1 MTAGDD
7 IVTTATGEAGM
18 AAVASD
24 AFVEREAGGSVR
36 KAAMQLEEHIDFSTL
51 GWIKPQ
57 IDQLLS
63 EARQALEAYAEDPED
78 ARLMQS
84 CVGLLHQVLGTLRMV
99 ELYGAAELDQEM
111 EHLAQSVLD
120 GKVADR
126 DEAFGALM
134 RGLVQLPDYLD
145 LIESG
150 HKDIPIVLL
159 PLLNELRDARGA
171 EAVDQRV
178 LFHPDIDRP
187 LPPEAA
193 GARVAYPFAD
203 LRARTTQVRARFQVQ
218 LLAWTQGKQPNFAE
232 MRDCMDELRA
242 ACHAE
247 AARRLWWVA
256 GGVLEA
262 LQQGRL
268 DLHLASLRQ
277 QFGHLDRTIRHLQDQ
292 GEDVCGDED
301 ARELV
306 RGLLFSVA
314 HATPGPGRTE
324 AIAQCFALDRMVPS
338 AEELERARAA
348 MSGRNRALLD
358 TVAKAVRE
366 DLLRVKEGLDI
377 FLRREDRSPQQL
389 APQVETLHR
398 VGDTLGMLGLESP
411 ARMIGDQRKVIADV
425 IDGRCEAKP
434 EIILDVASALL
445 YVDASLDEHIEFLG
459 ATDSS
464 DDVLPS
470 SEARKIMRTLMREAG
485 ANLGRVKDHITAFIE
500 SSWSHA
506 QLAEVPKL
514 LAEVSGALRI
524 LNLERPAELVD
535 GIDRY
540 IGNELIADGRVP
552 TVDDMDTLA
561 DAMASVEY
569 YLEIGR
575 DSSASDNRILE
586 AAQRSLEK
594 LQYWPLP
601 ARREPA
607 GSVAED
613 AVVATEPAAIAPAPI
628 APIGPIGKGVPIAVD
643 IPIAAAN
650 GAEAVRADAEHG
662 APGVGPGHWVDVE
675 EEVLEPADADGAVP
689 VDTSFQDAAGID
701 EEIREV
707 FVEEVGEEIANINVN
722 LPAWKADPE
731 DLDTLKNV
739 RRSFHTLKGSGRLVG
754 AVALGEFSWKIEN
767 MLNRVLDRTIQPDQ
781 NVRDVVDAAV
791 ATLPKLHAGLQG
803 RPATLDPPL
812 DAIMQ
817 TADKLAAGEPAR
829 IADLAQG
836 YRKTVR
842 SVRRWVPAGEPEAVP
857 VAPVVAPDHVITSP
871 ETGLP
876 VVDPILL
883 DVLRTEV
890 GQHLDNLR
898 AYLAR
903 NVDHHVPVDDELMR
917 SVHTL
922 HGAVAMVGI
931 EMLANMLAPME
942 SWVRRVRSAEAPLD
956 REGCDAMRDAV
967 AMTDHVMA
975 QFDAPVPDVPD
986 TTALAERL
994 ESLRDRWPEAAPFGA
1009 PRVSI
1014 AEPEAEA
1021 GVALG
1026 DGPADDGVTAV
1037 GLGAGSTLPTEDDA
1051 DALAA
1056 REEADR
1062 LAAEK
1067 LERERVAAEQAEAER
1082 MAAEQAEQARIAAEQ
1097 AEQERLRAEQAEQE
1111 RVAAEQAEAERV
1123 AAEQAEQERLAA
1135 ERTERDR
1142 LAAEQAEQERAAAAQ
1157 AEQERLAAEAERTAA
1172 EQAEAERIAAEQAEQ
1187 ERLVAEQAERERL
1200 AAEQAEQERV
1210 AAEKAEAER
1219 IAAEQAE
1226 RERLAAEQAERD
1238 RIAAERAEAERI
1250 AAARAQAERDI
1261 AAAALPA
1268 FPEDAQPDGELD
1280 IQGLD
1285 PELVSLFTEEGGE
1298 LLDSSDSLMA
1308 TLRNAPD
1315 DVECIRGLQRNL
1327 HTLKGGARVV
1337 GIGAVGDLAHAMETL
1352 LEKIGDRKRAVEP
1365 IEVDSLERAFD
1376 RLHDM
1381 LERVVQNRAVATPV
1395 NAVERFNALAEGR
1408 PIAGLAETVATAA
1421 SPGSA
1426 PGHADIEPAA
1436 EAVPAPPPRTAPQF
1450 IETDVQA
1457 PAELIRVRSDLL
1469 DSLVN
1474 AAGEA
1479 SIYRARLEQQVGN
1492 FRFNLVELN
1501 QTVARLREQLRK
1513 LEIETETQI
1522 LSRYQ
1527 RENEAGEGATF
1538 DPLEL
1543 DRFSNLQQYSR
1554 ALAESVSDL
1563 ASIQDI
1569 LDDQARQSETLLL
1582 QQSRVNSDLQD
1593 GLMRTRMVPFE
1604 SMVPNLRRTLRGA
1617 ADELGKRAQLR
1628 VEGAQGEMD
1637 RSVMERMK
1645 APFEHMLRNALAHG
1659 IEDPAQ
1665 RVAIGKPMEGTVTI
1679 HVGRQ
1684 GTEVLVRV
1692 TDDGAGFDRDAIR
1705 RKAIERGLLQA
1716 DVPVSDAELFNFVL
1730 QTGFS
1735 TASEVSQI
1743 AGRGVGM
1750 DVVANEIRQL
1760 GGSLTIESERGRG
1773 TTFNIRLPFTLA
1785 VTQAIT
1791 VRAGDTTF
1799 AVPMTSVQAV
1809 SRIPREEM
1817 AARMAGDDRAIE
1829 YAGARYQ
1836 LYELSEL
1843 LGLGVSHAIED
1854 STGQLPLLMV
1864 RAGDLRAAIHID
1876 TVIGSREIV
1885 VKPVGPQISN
1895 VPGMF
1900 GATIMGDGSVMLI
1913 LDLAPL
1919 VRHFVAKQSVPATVV
1934 EAGGSGEAEPLQPI
1948 VAPRT
1953 DEGGPRLVMV
1963 VDDSIT
1969 MRKVTTRV
1977 LEREQ
1982 LEVVTAKDGVD
1993 ALEQLQERVPDVM
2006 LLDIEMPRMDGYELA
2021 THMKNDARF
2030 RHVPIIMITSRT
2042 GEKHRQRAFEIG
2054 VERYIGKPYSESDLL
2069 RHVNEMLEARHA

>member
-1 MTAGDD
+1 
-7 IVTTATGEAGM
+7 
-18 AAVASD
+18 
-24 AFVEREAGGSVR
+24 
-36 KAAMQLEEHIDFSTL
+36 MQLEEHIDFSTL
-51 GWIKPQ
+51 GWVKPQ

-126 DEAFGALM
+126 DEALGALM
-134 RGLVQLPDYLD
+134 RGVVQLPDYLD

-203 LRARTTQVRARFQVQ
+203 LRARTTQVRGRFQVQ
-218 LLAWTQGKQPNFAE
+218 LLAWTQGKQPNFAD

-268 DLHLASLRQ
+268 DHHLASLRQ
-277 QFGHLDRTIRHLQDQ
+277 QFGQLDRTIRHMQDQ
-292 GEDVCGDED
+292 GEEVCGDED

-377 FLRREDRSPQQL
+377 FLRRDDRSPQQL

-425 IDGRCEAKP
+425 IDGKREAKP
-434 EIILDVASALL
+434 EVILDVASALL

-459 ATDSS
+459 ATNSS

-485 ANLGRVKDHITAFIE
+485 ANLGRVKEHITAFIE
-500 SSWSHA
+500 SSWSHV
-506 QLAEVPKL
+506 QLADVPKL

-540 IGNELIADGRVP
+540 IGNELIADGKVP
-552 TVDDMDTLA
+552 TVDEMDTLA

-575 DSSASDNRILE
+575 DSSASDNRILD
-586 AAQRSLEK
+586 AAQHSLEK

-607 GSVAED
+607 EPAVIED
-613 AVVATEPAAIAPAPI
+613 AVPATETATIAPASIP
-628 APIGPIGKGVPIAVD
+628 PIGKGVPIAVD
-643 IPIAAAN
+643 IPVAAAN
-650 GAEAVRADAEHG
+650 DTEAAQAG
-662 APGVGPGHWVDVE
+662 YAMPGVGPGQWIDVE
-675 EEVLEPADADGAVP
+675 EEVLEPAEADGAAP
-689 VDTSFQDAAGID
+689 VDTAFQDAAGID

-722 LPAWKADPE
+722 LPAWKANPD

-754 AVALGEFSWKIEN
+754 AAALGEFSWKIEN

-781 NVRDVVDAAV
+781 NVQDVVDAAV

-803 RPATLDPPL
+803 QPVTLDPPL

-817 TADKLAAGEPAR
+817 TADKLVAGEPAR
-829 IADLAQG
+829 IADLIQG

-842 SVRRWVPAGEPEAVP
+842 TVRRWVPDAEAGPAA
-857 VAPVVAPDHVITSP
+857 VAPVTTTAQVITSP

-903 NVDHHVPVDDELMR
+903 NIDYRVPADDELMR

-994 ESLRDRWPEAAPFGA
+994 EALRDRWPEAAPFGA

-1014 AEPEAEA
+1014 AELELEAEA
-1021 GVALG
+1021 GLALE
-1026 DGPADDGVTAV
+1026 DEPDDGVTAI
-1037 GLGAGSTLPTEDDA
+1037 GLAAVSTLPTEDDA

-1067 LERERVAAEQAEAER
+1067 AERERIAAEHAEAER
-1082 MAAEQAEQARIAAEQ
+1082 LAEQ
-1097 AEQERLRAEQAEQE
+1097 AEQERIAPEQAESEQVAAEQAEQE
-1111 RVAAEQAEAERV
+1111 RVAAEQAEAER
-1123 AAEQAEQERLAA
+1123 A
-1135 ERTERDR
+1135 
-1142 LAAEQAEQERAAAAQ
+1142 
-1157 AEQERLAAEAERTAA
+1157 
-1172 EQAEAERIAAEQAEQ
+1172 
-1187 ERLVAEQAERERL
+1187 

-1210 AAEKAEAER
+1210 ATEQAEQDRLAAVHAEQERMAAEQAEQARLAAEAER
-1219 IAAEQAE
+1219 AAAERAEIERLAAEQAEQARLAAEQAE
-1226 RERLAAEQAERD
+1226 RERVAAEQAEQERLAAEQAERD
-1238 RIAAERAEAERI
+1238 RIAAEEAERERIAAEQVEAERI

-1268 FPEDAQPDGELD
+1268 FPEDAQPDGALD
-1280 IQGLD
+1280 IPGLD

-1308 TLRNAPD
+1308 ILRNAPD
-1315 DVECIRGLQRNL
+1315 DAECIRGLQRNL

-1337 GIGAVGDLAHAMETL
+1337 GIAAVGDLAHAMETL
-1352 LEKIGDRKRAVEP
+1352 LEKIGDRKRVVEP

-1381 LERVVQNRAVATPV
+1381 VERVVENRAVATPV

-1408 PIAGLAETVATAA
+1408 PITGMAGAVATPQ
-1421 SPGSA
+1421 SES
-1426 PGHADIEPAA
+1426 AA
-1436 EAVPAPPPRTAPQF
+1436 EHREAPVAKAVPAPPPRVAPQF
-1450 IETDVQA
+1450 VETEVQA

-1492 FRFNLVELN
+1492 FRFNLIELN

-1716 DVPVSDAELFNFVL
+1716 DMPVSDAELFNFVL

-1791 VRAGDTTF
+1791 V
-1799 AVPMTSVQAV
+1799 
-1809 SRIPREEM
+1809 
-1817 AARMAGDDRAIE
+1817 
-1829 YAGARYQ
+1829 
-1836 LYELSEL
+1836 
-1843 LGLGVSHAIED
+1843 
-1854 STGQLPLLMV
+1854 
-1864 RAGDLRAAIHID
+1864 
-1876 TVIGSREIV
+1876 
-1885 VKPVGPQISN
+1885 
-1895 VPGMF
+1895 
-1900 GATIMGDGSVMLI
+1900 
-1913 LDLAPL
+1913 
-1919 VRHFVAKQSVPATVV
+1919 
-1934 EAGGSGEAEPLQPI
+1934 
-1948 VAPRT
+1948 
-1953 DEGGPRLVMV
+1953 
-1963 VDDSIT
+1963 
-1969 MRKVTTRV
+1969 
-1977 LEREQ
+1977 
-1982 LEVVTAKDGVD
+1982 
-1993 ALEQLQERVPDVM
+1993 
-2006 LLDIEMPRMDGYELA
+2006 
-2021 THMKNDARF
+2021 
-2030 RHVPIIMITSRT
+2030 
-2042 GEKHRQRAFEIG
+2042 
-2054 VERYIGKPYSESDLL
+2054 
-2069 RHVNEMLEARHA
+2069 

>member
-1 MTAGDD
+1 MSAGDD
-7 IVTTATGEAGM
+7 IVTTATGEAGL

-232 MRDCMDELRA
+232 MRDCVDELRA

-425 IDGRCEAKP
+425 IDGKCEAKP

-459 ATDSS
+459 ATNSS

-485 ANLGRVKDHITAFIE
+485 ANLGRVKEHITAFIE

-506 QLAEVPKL
+506 QLADVPKL

-540 IGNELIADGRVP
+540 IGNELIADGKVP

-575 DSSASDNRILE
+575 DSSASDNRILD
-586 AAQRSLEK
+586 AAQHSLEK
-594 LQYWPLP
+594 LRYWPLP
-601 ARREPA
+601 ARRERAEPA
-607 GSVAED
+607 AAED
-613 AVVATEPAAIAPAPI
+613 AVAATETAIIAQAPI
-628 APIGPIGKGVPIAVD
+628 APIGKGVPIAVD
-643 IPIAAAN
+643 IPVAAAN
-650 GAEAVRADAEHG
+650 DTEAMQAGHAM
-662 APGVGPGHWVDVE
+662 PGVGPGHWVDVA
-675 EEVLEPADADGAVP
+675 EEVLEPADADGAAP

-722 LPAWKADPE
+722 LPAWKANPE

-754 AVALGEFSWKIEN
+754 AAALGEFSWKIEN

-781 NVRDVVDAAV
+781 NVQDVVDAAV

-803 RPATLDPPL
+803 RPVTLDPPL

-817 TADKLAAGEPAR
+817 TADKLAAGESAR
-829 IADLAQG
+829 IADLIQG

-842 SVRRWVPAGEPEAVP
+842 TVRRWVPASEPATVA
-857 VAPVVAPDHVITSP
+857 VAPVGTPDHVITSP

-994 ESLRDRWPEAAPFGA
+994 EALRDRWPEAAPLGA
-1009 PRVSI
+1009 PRVSMVEFELD
-1014 AEPEAEA
+1014 AEAEL
-1021 GVALG
+1021 ALG
-1026 DGPADDGVTAV
+1026 EESDDGVTAI
-1037 GLGAGSTLPTEDDA
+1037 GLAAVSTLPTEDDA

-1067 LERERVAAEQAEAER
+1067 AERERIAAEQAEAER
-1082 MAAEQAEQARIAAEQ
+1082 MAAAQAEQERIAAEQ
-1097 AEQERLRAEQAEQE
+1097 AEQERLSAEQAEQE
-1111 RVAAEQAEAERV
+1111 RTAAEQAEAERV
-1123 AAEQAEQERLAA
+1123 AAEQAEQDRVAA
-1135 ERTERDR
+1135 E
-1142 LAAEQAEQERAAAAQ
+1142 Q
-1157 AEQERLAAEAERTAA
+1157 AEQERLAAEQAEQARVAA
-1172 EQAEAERIAAEQAEQ
+1172 EQAEQARLAAEAERAAAEHAEAERIAAEKAEQ
-1187 ERLVAEQAERERL
+1187 ERLAAEQAERERL
-1200 AAEQAEQERV
+1200 AAEQAEQERL
-1210 AAEKAEAER
+1210 
-1219 IAAEQAE
+1219 AAEQAE
-1226 RERLAAEQAERD
+1226 RERLAAEQAERE
-1238 RIAAERAEAERI
+1238 RIAAEQAEAERI

-1268 FPEDAQPDGELD
+1268 FPDDAQPDGALD
-1280 IQGLD
+1280 IPGLD

-1315 DVECIRGLQRNL
+1315 DGECIRGLQRNL

-1337 GIGAVGDLAHAMETL
+1337 GIAAVGDLAHAMETL
-1352 LEKIGDRKRAVEP
+1352 LEKIGDRRRPVEP

-1381 LERVVQNRAVATPV
+1381 VERVTQNRAVATPV
-1395 NAVERFNALAEGR
+1395 NAVARFNALAEGR
-1408 PIAGLAETVATAA
+1408 PITGMAEAVATPP
-1421 SPGSA
+1421 SESA
-1426 PGHADIEPAA
+1426 PDRDEAAPAA
-1436 EAVPAPPPRTAPQF
+1436 KAVPAPPPRVAPQLV
-1450 IETDVQA
+1450 ETEVQA

-1527 RENEAGEGATF
+1527 RENEAGEGAAF

-1637 RSVMERMK
+1637 RNVMERMK

-1705 RKAIERGLLQA
+1705 AKAIERGLLQA
-1716 DVPVSDAELFNFVL
+1716 DMPVSDAELFNFVL

-1791 VRAGDTTF
+1791 VRAAETTF

-1817 AARMAGDDRAIE
+1817 VARMAGDDRTIE
-1829 YAGARYQ
+1829 YAGAPYQ

-1876 TVIGSREIV
+1876 SVIGSREIV

-1913 LDLAPL
+1913 LDPAPL
-1919 VRHFVAKQSVPATVV
+1919 VRHFVAKQSALVTLAEAE
-1934 EAGGSGEAEPLQPI
+1934 EAGDAEPLQPA

-1953 DEGGPRLVMV
+1953 DEAGPRLVMV

-2021 THMKNDARF
+2021 AHMKNDARF

-2054 VERYIGKPYSESDLL
+2054 VERYIGKPYSEADLL

>member
-7 IVTTATGEAGM
+7 IMTTVTGEAG
-18 AAVASD
+18 VAIVTPGGI
-24 AFVEREAGGSVR
+24 VEREAGGSLR
-36 KAAMQLEEHIDFSTL
+36 KPTMQLEEHIDFSTL
-51 GWIKPQ
+51 GWVKPQ
-57 IDQLLS
+57 IDELLS
-63 EARQALEAYAEDPED
+63 EARQALEAHAEDSSD
-78 ARLMQS
+78 KAAMQS
-84 CVGLLHQVLGTLRMV
+84 CVTLLHQVLGTLRMV

-126 DEAFGALM
+126 DEALGALM
-134 RGLVQLPDYLD
+134 RGVVQLPDYLD

-159 PLLNELRDARGA
+159 PLLNDLRDARGA
-171 EAVDQRV
+171 EPVDQRV

-187 LPPEAA
+187 LPAEAA

-203 LRARTTQVRARFQVQ
+203 LRQRVTQIRARFQVQ

-242 ACHAE
+242 ACHE
-247 AARRLWWVA
+247 ETARRLWWVA
-256 GGVLEA
+256 AGVLEA

-268 DLHLASLRQ
+268 DHHLGSLRQ
-277 QFGHLDRTIRHLQDQ
+277 QFGHLDRTIRHMQDQ

-306 RGLLFSVA
+306 RSLLFSVA
-314 HATPGPGRTE
+314 HAAPGPGRSE

-338 AEELERARAA
+338 PEELEHARAA

-377 FLRREDRSPQQL
+377 FLRREDRNPQQL
-389 APQVETLHR
+389 APQVDTLHR
-398 VGDTLGMLGLESP
+398 VGDTLAVLGLETP
-411 ARMIGDQRKVIADV
+411 AKIIGDQRKLVAEV
-425 IDGRCEAKP
+425 IDGKREAKP
-434 EIILDVASALL
+434 ETILDVASALL
-445 YVDASLDEHIEFLG
+445 YVDASLDEHIECLG
-459 ATDSS
+459 AADSS
-464 DDVLPS
+464 GDALPS

-485 ANLGRVKDHITAFIE
+485 ANLGRVKEHITAFIE

-540 IGNELIADGRVP
+540 IGNELIADGKVP
-552 TVDDMDTLA
+552 TVDEMDTLA

-575 DSSASDNRILE
+575 DSSASDNRILD
-586 AAQRSLEK
+586 AAQHSLENLK
-594 LQYWPLP
+594 YWPVP
-601 ARREPA
+601 ARREPVEPA
-607 GSVAED
+607 GAEEAVPVAESA
-613 AVVATEPAAIAPAPI
+613 AVVAASV
-628 APIGPIGKGVPIAVD
+628 APIGRGVPIAVD
-643 IPIAAAN
+643 IPVAAPAQPTHA
-650 GAEAVRADAEHG
+650 GYAM
-662 APGVGPGHWVDVE
+662 PGVGPGQWIDVE
-675 EEVLEPADADGAVP
+675 EEVLEPGDTDAAAA

-722 LPAWKADPE
+722 LPAWKANPD

-754 AVALGEFSWKIEN
+754 AAALGEFSWKIEN
-767 MLNRVLDRTIQPDQ
+767 MLNRVLDRTIQPDA
-781 NVRDVVDAAV
+781 NVQEVVDAAV

-803 RPATLDPPL
+803 RAVALDPPL

-817 TADKLAAGEPAR
+817 AAEKLAAGEPAR
-829 IADLAQG
+829 IADLIQG
-836 YRKTVR
+836 YRKTMR
-842 SVRRWVPAGEPEAVP
+842 KVRRWVPAAAPEAAA
-857 VAPVVAPDHVITSP
+857 VAPVAVSDHVITSP

-890 GQHLDNLR
+890 SQHLGNMR

-903 NVDHHVPVDDELMR
+903 DIDHNVPVDDELMR

-931 EMLANMLAPME
+931 ESLASMLAPME
-942 SWVRRVRSAEAPLD
+942 VWVRRVRSADAPLD
-956 REGCDAMRDAV
+956 REGCDAVRDAV
-967 AMTDHVMA
+967 AMTEHVMA
-975 QFDAPVPDVPD
+975 QFDAPLPDVPD

-994 ESLRDRWPEAAPFGA
+994 EALRDRWPEAAPFGG
-1009 PRVSI
+1009 PRAAMLDAANEAI
-1014 AEPEAEA
+1014 APEAFDEA
-1021 GVALG
+1021 FEEGVA
-1026 DGPADDGVTAV
+1026 AV
-1037 GLGAGSTLPTEDDA
+1037 GLAAASTLPTEDDA
-1051 DALAA
+1051 DDLSAREQAERLAA
-1056 REEADR
+1056 ERAERDRGVAEQAEARRVAEERAEEERLAAEEAEQERLATEQAEADR
-1062 LAAEK
+1062 LAAE
-1067 LERERVAAEQAEAER
+1067 R
-1082 MAAEQAEQARIAAEQ
+1082 
-1097 AEQERLRAEQAEQE
+1097 AEQERQ
-1111 RVAAEQAEAERV
+1111 AAEE
-1123 AAEQAEQERLAA
+1123 
-1135 ERTERDR
+1135 
-1142 LAAEQAEQERAAAAQ
+1142 
-1157 AEQERLAAEAERTAA
+1157 
-1172 EQAEAERIAAEQAEQ
+1172 
-1187 ERLVAEQAERERL
+1187 AERERL

-1210 AAEKAEAER
+1210 AAERAEQERLAAEEAERERIAAEQAEAERLAAEQAEQERLAAERTGQER

-1226 RERLAAEQAERD
+1226 RERLAAEQAEAERL
-1238 RIAAERAEAERI
+1238 AAEKAEQERLAAEQVEQERLAAEQAERERAAAEKAEAERI
-1250 AAARAQAERDI
+1250 AVARAKAERDI

-1268 FPEDAQPDGELD
+1268 FPDDPQPEGALD
-1280 IQGLD
+1280 IPGLD

-1298 LLDSSDSLMA
+1298 LLDNSDSLMA

-1315 DVECIRGLQRNL
+1315 DVESVRGLQRNL

-1337 GIGAVGDLAHAMETL
+1337 GIAAVGDLAHAMETL
-1352 LEKIGDRKRAVEP
+1352 LEKIGDRKRALEP

-1381 LERVVQNRAVATPV
+1381 VERVEQNRAVATPD
-1395 NAVERFNALAEGR
+1395 NAIERFNALAEGR
-1408 PIAGLAETVATAA
+1408 PAGSGADGAPSRSDAA
-1421 SPGSA
+1421 RVRKQAA
-1426 PGHADIEPAA
+1426 PAPA
-1436 EAVPAPPPRTAPQF
+1436 AVPAPPPREAPQF
-1450 IETDVQA
+1450 TETEVHA
-1457 PAELIRVRSDLL
+1457 PAEMIRVRSDLL

-1527 RENEAGEGATF
+1527 RENEAGEGAAF

-1569 LDDQARQSETLLL
+1569 LDDQTRQSETLLL

-1637 RSVMERMK
+1637 RSVLERMK
-1645 APFEHMLRNALAHG
+1645 APFEHMLRNALSHG

-1665 RVAIGKPMEGTVTI
+1665 RVAVGKPMEGTVTI

-1692 TDDGAGFDRDAIR
+1692 SDDGAGFDRDAIR
-1705 RKAIERGLLQA
+1705 AKAIERGLLQP
-1716 DVPVSDAELFNFVL
+1716 DVPVSDSELFNFVL

-1735 TASEVSQI
+1735 TASEISQLS
-1743 AGRGVGM
+1743 GRGVGM

-1817 AARMAGDDRAIE
+1817 TGRMASGDRTIE
-1829 YAGARYQ
+1829 YVGEPYQ
-1836 LYELSEL
+1836 LHQLSEL
-1843 LGLGVSHAIED
+1843 LGLGSSYATED

-1864 RAGDLRAAIHID
+1864 HAGDLRAAVHID
-1876 TVIGSREIV
+1876 MVIGSREIV

-1919 VRHFVAKQSVPATVV
+1919 VRHFVAKQSAAATGIEMGDHVV
-1934 EAGGSGEAEPLQPI
+1934 EAEPVQPVPAPLADEA
-1948 VAPRT
+1948 
-1953 DEGGPRLVMV
+1953 GPRLVMV

-2054 VERYIGKPYSESDLL
+2054 VERYLGKPYSEADLL
-2069 RHVNEMLEARHA
+2069 RHVNEMLEAHHA

>member
-7 IVTTATGEAGM
+7 IMTTATGEVGM
-18 AAVASD
+18 AAVAPG
-24 AFVEREAGGSVR
+24 AVVEREAGGSVR
-36 KAAMQLEEHIDFSTL
+36 KATMQLEEHIDFSTL

-78 ARLMQS
+78 AHLMQS

-99 ELYGAAELDQEM
+99 ELYGAAALDQEM
-111 EHLAQSVLD
+111 EQLAQSVLD

-187 LPPEAA
+187 LPPEGA

-218 LLAWTQGKQPNFAE
+218 LLAWTQGKQPNFAD

-268 DLHLASLRQ
+268 DHHLASLRQ
-277 QFGHLDRTIRHLQDQ
+277 QFGQLDRTIRHMQDQ
-292 GEDVCGDED
+292 GEEVCGDED

-377 FLRREDRSPQQL
+377 FLRRDDRSPQQL

-425 IDGRCEAKP
+425 IDGKREPKP
-434 EIILDVASALL
+434 EVILDVASALL

-459 ATDSS
+459 ATNSA

-485 ANLGRVKDHITAFIE
+485 ANLGRVKEHITAFIE

-506 QLAEVPKL
+506 QLADVPKL

-540 IGNELIADGRVP
+540 IGNELIADGKVP

-575 DSSASDNRILE
+575 DSSASDNRILD
-586 AAQRSLEK
+586 AAQHSLEK

-601 ARREPA
+601 ARRDPAEPA
-607 GSVAED
+607 IAEKTTAAMEPVA
-613 AVVATEPAAIAPAPI
+613 VTPAPI
-628 APIGPIGKGVPIAVD
+628 APIGKGVPNAVD
-643 IPIAAAN
+643 IPVAAAN
-650 GAEAVRADAEHG
+650 DTEAAQAG
-662 APGVGPGHWVDVE
+662 YAMPGVGPGQWVDVE
-675 EEVLEPADADGAVP
+675 EEVLEPAEADGAAP
-689 VDTSFQDAAGID
+689 VDTAFQDAAGID

-722 LPAWKADPE
+722 LPAWKANPE

-754 AVALGEFSWKIEN
+754 AAALGEFSWKTEN
-767 MLNRVLDRTIQPDQ
+767 MLNRGLDRTIQPHQ
-781 NVRDVVDAAV
+781 NVQDVVDAAV

-803 RPATLDPPL
+803 RPVTLDPPL

-829 IADLAQG
+829 IADLIQG

-842 SVRRWVPAGEPEAVP
+842 TVRRWVPASEPATVA
-857 VAPVVAPDHVITSP
+857 VAPVGTPDHVITSP

-876 VVDPILL
+876 VVDRILL

-994 ESLRDRWPEAAPFGA
+994 EALRDRWPEAAPLGA
-1009 PRVSI
+1009 PRVSMVEFELD
-1014 AEPEAEA
+1014 AEAEL
-1021 GVALG
+1021 ALG
-1026 DGPADDGVTAV
+1026 EESDDGVTAI
-1037 GLGAGSTLPTEDDA
+1037 GLAAVSTLPTEDDA

-1062 LAAEK
+1062 LAA
-1067 LERERVAAEQAEAER
+1067 A
-1082 MAAEQAEQARIAAEQ
+1082 QAEQERIAAEQ
-1097 AEQERLRAEQAEQE
+1097 AEQERLSAEQAEQE
-1111 RVAAEQAEAERV
+1111 RTAAEQAEAERV
-1123 AAEQAEQERLAA
+1123 AAEQAEQDRVAA
-1135 ERTERDR
+1135 E
-1142 LAAEQAEQERAAAAQ
+1142 Q
-1157 AEQERLAAEAERTAA
+1157 AEQERLAAEQAEQARVAA
-1172 EQAEAERIAAEQAEQ
+1172 EQAEQARLAAEAERAAAEHAEAERIAAEKAEQ
-1187 ERLVAEQAERERL
+1187 ERLAAEQAERERL
-1200 AAEQAEQERV
+1200 AAEQAEQERL
-1210 AAEKAEAER
+1210 AAEQAERER

-1226 RERLAAEQAERD
+1226 RERIAAEQAERE
-1238 RIAAERAEAERI
+1238 RIAAEQAEAERI

-1268 FPEDAQPDGELD
+1268 FPDDAQPDGALD
-1280 IQGLD
+1280 IPGLD

-1308 TLRNAPD
+1308 MLRNAPD
-1315 DVECIRGLQRNL
+1315 DGECIRGLQRNL

-1337 GIGAVGDLAHAMETL
+1337 GIAAVGDLAHAMETL
-1352 LEKIGDRKRAVEP
+1352 LEKIGDRRRPVEP

-1381 LERVVQNRAVATPV
+1381 VERVTQNRAVATPV
-1395 NAVERFNALAEGR
+1395 NAVARFNALAEGR
-1408 PIAGLAETVATAA
+1408 PITGM
-1421 SPGSA
+1421 
-1426 PGHADIEPAA
+1426 A
-1436 EAVPAPPPRTAPQF
+1436 EAVATPPSESAPDRDEAAPAAKAVPTPPPRVAPQLV
-1450 IETDVQA
+1450 ETEVQA

-1527 RENEAGEGATF
+1527 RENEAGEGAAF

-1569 LDDQARQSETLLL
+1569 LDDQTRQSETLLL

-1637 RSVMERMK
+1637 RSVLERMK
-1645 APFEHMLRNALAHG
+1645 APFEHMLRNALSHG

-1665 RVAIGKPMEGTVTI
+1665 RVALGKPMEGTVTI

-1716 DVPVSDAELFNFVL
+1716 DMSVSDAELFNFVL

-1760 GGSLTIESERGRG
+1760 GGSLTIESERGLG

-1817 AARMAGDDRAIE
+1817 AARMAGGERTIE
-1829 YAGARYQ
+1829 YAGEQYQ
-1836 LYELSEL
+1836 LHELSEL
-1843 LGLGVSHAIED
+1843 LGLGASHAIED

-1876 TVIGSREIV
+1876 SVIGSREIV

-1913 LDLAPL
+1913 LDPAPL
-1919 VRHFVAKQSVPATVV
+1919 VRHFVAKQAALVTVA
-1934 EAGGSGEAEPLQPI
+1934 EAEETRDAEPLRP
-1948 VAPRT
+1948 VVPSRT
-1953 DEGGPRLVMV
+1953 DESGPRLVMV

-2021 THMKNDARF
+2021 SSY
-2030 RHVPIIMITSRT
+2030 PS
-2042 GEKHRQRAFEIG
+2042 
-2054 VERYIGKPYSESDLL
+2054 
-2069 RHVNEMLEARHA
+2069 

>member
-1 MTAGDD
+1 MTTTSGPAG
-7 IVTTATGEAGM
+7 V
-18 AAVASD
+18 AAVAPGGD
-24 AFVEREAGGSVR
+24 VEREADDAAR
-36 KAAMQLEEHIDFSTL
+36 KSTMRIEGHIDFSTL
-51 GWIKPQ
+51 GWVKPQ
-57 IDQLLS
+57 IDELLS
-63 EARQALEAYAEDPED
+63 EARQALEAYADEPED
-78 ARLMQS
+78 TQLMQS

-111 EHLAQSVLD
+111 EYLAQAVLD
-120 GKVADR
+120 GTVADR

-159 PLLNELRDARGA
+159 PLLNDLRDARGV
-171 EAVDQRV
+171 EQVDQHV

-187 LPPEAA
+187 LPQDAE
-193 GARVAYPFAD
+193 GARAAFPFAD
-203 LRARTTQVRARFQVQ
+203 LRQRTAQIRARFQVQ
-218 LLAWTQGKQPNFAE
+218 LLAWTQGKQPDFAG
-232 MRDCMDELRA
+232 MRDCMDELRS

-268 DLHLASLRQ
+268 DHHPASLRE
-277 QFGHLDRTIRHLQDQ
+277 QFGRLDRSIRHMQDQ
-292 GEDVCGDED
+292 GEEACADED

-306 RGLLFSVA
+306 RNLLFDLTQA
-314 HATPGPGRTE
+314 APGRGRNE
-324 AIAQCFALDRMVPS
+324 AIVRCFALDHMAPS

-377 FLRREDRSPQQL
+377 FLRREDHDPQQL
-389 APQVETLHR
+389 APQVEILRR

-411 ARMIGDQRKVIADV
+411 ARMINEQREVIAAV
-425 IDGRCEAKP
+425 IDGKREAKP
-434 EIILDVASALL
+434 ETILDVASALL
-445 YVDASLDEHIEFLG
+445 YVDASLDEHIECLG
-459 ATDSS
+459 APDTSGDAL
-464 DDVLPS
+464 LPS

-485 ANLGRVKDHITAFIE
+485 ANLGKVKQHITAFIE

-506 QLAEVPKL
+506 QLVEVPKL
-514 LAEVSGALRI
+514 LAEVTGALRI
-524 LNLERPAELVD
+524 LNLERPAELVE

-540 IGNELIADGRVP
+540 VSNELIVERRVP
-552 TVDDMDTLA
+552 SVDEMDTLA

-575 DSSASDNRILE
+575 DSSASDHRILD
-586 AAQRSLEK
+586 AARHSLEV
-594 LQYWPLP
+594 LHYWPIP
-601 ARREPA
+601 ARRVAVESGAGEDGAPPA
-607 GSVAED
+607 DDTAQ
-613 AVVATEPAAIAPAPI
+613 ATAPFEAL
-628 APIGPIGKGVPIAVD
+628 GKGVPTAVD
-643 IPIAAAN
+643 IPVASPQMEAAFS
-650 GAEAVRADAEHG
+650 V
-662 APGVGPGHWVDVE
+662 PGVGPGQWLEVE
-675 EEVLEPADADGAVP
+675 EEVLEPAEGEGTA
-689 VDTSFQDAAGID
+689 VDTAFQDAAGID

-707 FVEEVGEEIANINVN
+707 FIEEVGEEIANINVN
-722 LPAWKADPE
+722 LPAWKANPD

-767 MLNRVLDRTIQPDQ
+767 MLNRVLDQTIQPDR
-781 NVRDVVDAAV
+781 NVQEVVDAAA

-803 RPATLDPPL
+803 QAITLNLPL

-829 IADLAQG
+829 IVDLTG
-836 YRKTVR
+836 SYRKSVR
-842 SVRRWVPAGEPEAVP
+842 KVRRWVPEAASVAPEP
-857 VAPVVAPDHVITSP
+857 VAASGHVIASP

-890 GQHLDNLR
+890 GQHLGGMR
-898 AYLAR
+898 GYLAR
-903 NVDHHVPVDDELMR
+903 DVDFGVPVDDELVR

-931 EMLANMLAPME
+931 ESLASMLAPVE
-942 SWVRRVRSAEAPLD
+942 VWVRRLRSAEAPLD
-956 REGCDAMRDAV
+956 REGCDAMRDAIAV
-967 AMTDHVMA
+967 TEHVME

-986 TTALAERL
+986 TTALTERL
-994 ESLRDRWPEAAPFGA
+994 EALRDRWPNAAPFGA
-1009 PRVSI
+1009 PAAMVEGSST
-1014 AEPEAEA
+1014 
-1021 GVALG
+1021 VALSQ
-1026 DGPADDGVTAV
+1026 AANEEQEEAVTAV
-1037 GLGAGSTLPTEDDA
+1037 GLTAASTLPTEDDA
-1051 DALAA
+1051 EVLAA
-1056 REEADR
+1056 REEAER
-1062 LAAEK
+1062 RAFAKAETERQAAEQARVAV
-1067 LERERVAAEQAEAER
+1067 EQVEAERVAAEQVEVERLAAEKAEQERLAAERVEAER
-1082 MAAEQAEQARIAAEQ
+1082 LAAEQVEAERFAAERAEQERLAAERVETERLAAEKAEQERLAAEQAQAERLAVEKAQQEQLAAEQAEAGRVAREKAERERQASEQAERKRIAAEQAEQARIAKA
-1097 AEQERLRAEQAEQE
+1097 R
-1111 RVAAEQAEAERV
+1111 
-1123 AAEQAEQERLAA
+1123 
-1135 ERTERDR
+1135 
-1142 LAAEQAEQERAAAAQ
+1142 
-1157 AEQERLAAEAERTAA
+1157 
-1172 EQAEAERIAAEQAEQ
+1172 
-1187 ERLVAEQAERERL
+1187 
-1200 AAEQAEQERV
+1200 
-1210 AAEKAEAER
+1210 EKAA
-1219 IAAEQAE
+1219 
-1226 RERLAAEQAERD
+1226 RE
-1238 RIAAERAEAERI
+1238 IS
-1250 AAARAQAERDI
+1250 
-1261 AAAALPA
+1261 AAALPA
-1268 FPEDAQPDGELD
+1268 FPEDPQPDGPLE
-1280 IQGLD
+1280 IPGLD
-1285 PELVSLFTEEGGE
+1285 PELVGLFIEEGAE
-1298 LLDSSDSLMA
+1298 LLDTSDSLMA
-1308 TLRNAPD
+1308 TLRAAPD
-1315 DVECIRGLQRNL
+1315 DAECVRGLQRNL

-1337 GIGAVGDLAHAMETL
+1337 GIAALGDLAHAMETL
-1352 LEKIGDRKRAVEP
+1352 LEKIGDRKREVEP
-1365 IEVDSLERAFD
+1365 VEVDSLERAFD

-1381 LERVVQNRAVATPV
+1381 LERVERGRAIAIPV
-1395 NAVERFNALAEGR
+1395 NAIERFNALAEGR
-1408 PIAGLAETVATAA
+1408 RVDAKTKAMGKAA
-1421 SPGSA
+1421 PERA
-1426 PGHADIEPAA
+1426 EPA
-1436 EAVPAPPPRTAPQF
+1436 PAPRPAPQMVE
-1450 IETDVQA
+1450 IEVRA
-1457 PAELIRVRSDLL
+1457 PAEMIRVRSDLL

-1492 FRFNLVELN
+1492 FRFNLVEFN

-1527 RENEAGEGATF
+1527 RENEAGAGAAF

-1617 ADELGKRAQLR
+1617 ADELGKRVQLR
-1628 VEGAQGEMD
+1628 VEGAQDEMD
-1637 RSVMERMK
+1637 RNVLERMK
-1645 APFEHMLRNALAHG
+1645 APFEHMLRNALTHG
-1659 IEDPAQ
+1659 IEDPAE
-1665 RVAIGKPMEGTVTI
+1665 RVARGKPMEGTVTI

-1692 TDDGAGFDRDAIR
+1692 SDDGAGFDRDAIR
-1705 RKAIERGLLQA
+1705 AKAIERGLLQP
-1716 DVPVSDAELFNFVL
+1716 DVPVSDSELFNFVL

-1735 TASEVSQI
+1735 TASEISQL

-1760 GGSLTIESERGRG
+1760 GGSLTIESERGLG
-1773 TTFNIRLPFTLA
+1773 TMFIIRLPFTLA

-1809 SRIPREEM
+1809 SRIPGEEM
-1817 AARMAGDDRAIE
+1817 VSRMASGDRAIE
-1829 YAGARYQ
+1829 YGGETYQ
-1836 LYELSEL
+1836 LHELSEL
-1843 LGLGVSHAIED
+1843 LGLGPSHAPED

-1864 RAGDLRAAIHID
+1864 RAGDLRAAVHID

-1919 VRHFVAKQSVPATVV
+1919 VRHFVARQAAAAMVEPVAEQPSLPA
-1934 EAGGSGEAEPLQPI
+1934 Q
-1948 VAPRT
+1948 APRS
-1953 DEGGPRLVMV
+1953 DETGPRLVMV

-1977 LEREQ
+1977 LEHEQ
-1982 LEVVTAKDGVD
+1982 LEVVTAKDGMD
-1993 ALEQLQERVPDVM
+1993 ALEKLQERVPDVM

-2021 THMKNDARF
+2021 THMKNDVRF

-2042 GEKHRQRAFEIG
+2042 GDKHRQRALEIG
-2054 VERYIGKPYSESDLL
+2054 VERYLGKPYGEADLL
-2069 RHVNEMLEARHA
+2069 RNVNEMLEMRRA

>member
-7 IVTTATGEAGM
+7 IMTTATGEAG
-18 AAVASD
+18 VAIVVPD
-24 AFVEREAGGSVR
+24 GIVAREAGGSVR
-36 KAAMQLEEHIDFSTL
+36 KATMHLEEHIDFSTL
-51 GWIKPQ
+51 GWVKPQ
-57 IDQLLS
+57 IDELLS

-78 ARLMQS
+78 AHLMQS

-120 GKVADR
+120 GKVSDR
-126 DEAFGALM
+126 DEALGALM
-134 RGLVQLPDYLD
+134 RGVVQLPDYLD

-150 HKDIPIVLL
+150 HKDIPVVLL
-159 PLLNELRDARGA
+159 PLLNEMREARGA
-171 EAVDQRV
+171 ESVDQRV

-187 LPPEAA
+187 LPPDAA
-193 GARVAYPFAD
+193 GARVAFPFAD
-203 LRARTTQVRARFQVQ
+203 LRQRTTRIRSRFQVQ
-218 LLAWTQGKQPNFAE
+218 LLAWTQGEQPNFAE
-232 MRDCMDELRA
+232 MRDCVDELRA

-247 AARRLWWVA
+247 SARRLWWVA

-268 DLHLASLRQ
+268 DHHLASLRQ
-277 QFGHLDRTIRHLQDQ
+277 QFGQLDRTIRHMQDQ
-292 GEDVCGDED
+292 GEEVCGDED

-324 AIAQCFALDRMVPS
+324 AIAQGFALDRMVPS
-338 AEELERARAA
+338 ADELERARAA

-377 FLRREDRSPQQL
+377 FLRREDHNPQQL
-389 APQVETLHR
+389 APQVDTLHR
-398 VGDTLGMLGLESP
+398 IGDTLAVLGLETP
-411 ARMIGDQRKVIADV
+411 ARMIGDQRKLVAEV
-425 IDGRCEAKP
+425 IDGKREAKP
-434 EIILDVASALL
+434 ETILDVASALL
-445 YVDASLDEHIEFLG
+445 YVDASLDEHIECLG
-459 ATDSS
+459 AADSS
-464 DDVLPS
+464 GDALPS

-485 ANLGRVKDHITAFIE
+485 TNLGRVKEHITAFIE

-506 QLAEVPKL
+506 QLADVPKL

-540 IGNELIADGRVP
+540 VGNELIADRKVP
-552 TVDDMDTLA
+552 TVDEMDTLA

-575 DSSASDNRILE
+575 DSSASDHRILD
-586 AAQRSLEK
+586 AAQHSLET
-594 LQYWPLP
+594 LHYWPIP
-601 ARREPA
+601 ERRA
-607 GSVAED
+607 
-613 AVVATEPAAIAPAPI
+613 ATEPLPDETAHAAERVAAPVEPMAR
-628 APIGPIGKGVPIAVD
+628 GVPIAVD
-643 IPIAAAN
+643 IPVAAAN
-650 GAEAVRADAEHG
+650 EAEG
-662 APGVGPGHWVDVE
+662 MPGVGPGKWIEVE
-675 EEVLEPADADGAVP
+675 EEALEPADGTAAAP
-689 VDTSFQDAAGID
+689 VDTAFQDAAGID

-722 LPAWKADPE
+722 LPAWKANPD

-754 AVALGEFSWKIEN
+754 AAALGEFSWKIEN

-781 NVRDVVDAAV
+781 NVQDVVDAAV

-803 RPATLDPPL
+803 RPVTLDPPL

-817 TADKLAAGEPAR
+817 TADKLVAGEPTR
-829 IADLAQG
+829 IADLVQG

-842 SVRRWVPAGEPEAVP
+842 SVRRWVPDAEAGPVA
-857 VAPVVAPDHVITSP
+857 VAPVTTTAQVITSP

-903 NVDHHVPVDDELMR
+903 NVDYRVPADDELMR

-931 EMLANMLAPME
+931 EMLANMLGPME

-994 ESLRDRWPEAAPFGA
+994 EALRDRWPEAAPFGA
-1009 PRVSI
+1009 PRVSL
-1014 AEPEAEA
+1014 AEHELAAEA
-1021 GVALG
+1021 GLSLE
-1026 DGPADDGVTAV
+1026 DESDNGVTAI
-1037 GLGAGSTLPTEDDA
+1037 GLGAASTLPTEDDA

-1067 LERERVAAEQAEAER
+1067 AERERIAAEQAEAER
-1082 MAAEQAEQARIAAEQ
+1082 VATDQAEQERIAAEQAEAESERIAAEQ
-1097 AEQERLRAEQAEQE
+1097 AEQERIAAEEEQE
-1111 RVAAEQAEAERV
+1111 RL

-1135 ERTERDR
+1135 E
-1142 LAAEQAEQERAAAAQ
+1142 AERA
-1157 AEQERLAAEAERTAA
+1157 AA
-1172 EQAEAERIAAEQAEQ
+1172 EQAEAERIAAERAEQ
-1187 ERLVAEQAERERL
+1187 ERLAAEQAERERL
-1200 AAEQAEQERV
+1200 AAEQAEQERL
-1210 AAEKAEAER
+1210 AAEQAEQER

-1226 RERLAAEQAERD
+1226 RERIAAEQAERE
-1238 RIAAERAEAERI
+1238 RIAAEQAEAERI

-1261 AAAALPA
+1261 AAMALPA
-1268 FPEDAQPDGELD
+1268 FPEDTQPDGALD
-1280 IQGLD
+1280 IPGLD
-1285 PELVSLFTEEGGE
+1285 PELVSLFTEEAGE
-1298 LLDSSDSLMA
+1298 LLDSSDGLMA
-1308 TLRNAPD
+1308 TLRNVPD

-1337 GIGAVGDLAHAMETL
+1337 GIAAVGDLAHAMETL

-1381 LERVVQNRAVATPV
+1381 LERVMENRAVATPV

-1408 PIAGLAETVATAA
+1408 PIAGVAGAFETTSEPNPARDEVAPVAK
-1421 SPGSA
+1421 
-1426 PGHADIEPAA
+1426 
-1436 EAVPAPPPRTAPQF
+1436 AVPAPPPRAAPQF
-1450 IETDVQA
+1450 VETEVQA

-1513 LEIETETQI
+1513 LEIETETQL

-1527 RENEAGEGATF
+1527 RENEAGEGAAF

-1543 DRFSNLQQYSR
+1543 DRFSNLQQHSR

-1716 DVPVSDAELFNFVL
+1716 DMSVSDAELFNFVL

-1817 AARMAGDDRAIE
+1817 AARMASGDRSIE
-1829 YAGARYQ
+1829 YAGEPYQ
-1836 LYELSEL
+1836 LHELSEL
-1843 LGLGVSHAIED
+1843 LGLGASHAVED

-1876 TVIGSREIV
+1876 SVIGSREIV

-1919 VRHFVAKQSVPATVV
+1919 VRHSVAKQSALVTVA
-1934 EAGGSGEAEPLQPI
+1934 EAEEPGDAEPLRP
-1948 VAPRT
+1948 VVPSRT
-1953 DEGGPRLVMV
+1953 DESGPRLVMV

>member
-7 IVTTATGEAGM
+7 IMTTGTGEAGM
-18 AAVASD
+18 AAVVPA
-24 AFVEREAGGSVR
+24 AVVEREAVGSVR

-145 LIESG
+145 LIETG

-171 EAVDQRV
+171 EPVDQRV

-187 LPPEAA
+187 LPPDAA

-218 LLAWTQGKQPNFAE
+218 LLAWTQGKQPNFAD
-232 MRDCMDELRA
+232 MRDCMDELRVV
-242 ACHAE
+242 CHAE

-256 GGVLEA
+256 SGVLEA

-268 DLHLASLRQ
+268 DHHLASLRQ
-277 QFGHLDRTIRHLQDQ
+277 QFGQLDRTVRHMQDQ
-292 GEDVCGDED
+292 GEEVCGDED

-425 IDGRCEAKP
+425 IDGKCEAKP

-459 ATDSS
+459 ATNSS

-485 ANLGRVKDHITAFIE
+485 ANLGRVKEHITAFIE

-506 QLAEVPKL
+506 QLADVPKL

-540 IGNELIADGRVP
+540 IGNELIADGKVP

-575 DSSASDNRILE
+575 DSSASDNRILD
-586 AAQRSLEK
+586 AAQHSLEK

-607 GSVAED
+607 EPAIAEKTT
-613 AVVATEPAAIAPAPI
+613 AAMEPAAVTPAPI
-628 APIGPIGKGVPIAVD
+628 APIGKGVPNAVD
-643 IPIAAAN
+643 IPVAAAN
-650 GAEAVRADAEHG
+650 DTEAAQAG
-662 APGVGPGHWVDVE
+662 YAMPGVGPGQWVDVE
-675 EEVLEPADADGAVP
+675 EEVLEPAEADGAAP
-689 VDTSFQDAAGID
+689 VDTAFQDAAGID

-722 LPAWKADPE
+722 LPAWKANPD

-754 AVALGEFSWKIEN
+754 AAALGEFSWKIEN

-781 NVRDVVDAAV
+781 NVQDVVDAAV

-803 RPATLDPPL
+803 RPVTLDPPL

-817 TADKLAAGEPAR
+817 TADKLVAGEPTR
-829 IADLAQG
+829 IADLVQG

-842 SVRRWVPAGEPEAVP
+842 SVRRWVPDAEAGPVA
-857 VAPVVAPDHVITSP
+857 VAPVTTTAQVITSP

-903 NVDHHVPVDDELMR
+903 NVDYRVPADDELMR

-931 EMLANMLAPME
+931 EMLANMLGPME

-994 ESLRDRWPEAAPFGA
+994 EALRDRWPEAAPFGA
-1009 PRVSI
+1009 PRVSF
-1014 AEPEAEA
+1014 AEHELAAEA
-1021 GVALG
+1021 GLSLE
-1026 DGPADDGVTAV
+1026 DESDNGVTAI
-1037 GLGAGSTLPTEDDA
+1037 GLGAASTLPTEDDA

-1067 LERERVAAEQAEAER
+1067 AEWER
-1082 MAAEQAEQARIAAEQ
+1082 I
-1097 AEQERLRAEQAEQE
+1097 
-1111 RVAAEQAEAERV
+1111 AAEQAEAERV
-1123 AAEQAEQERLAA
+1123 ATDQAEQERI
-1135 ERTERDR
+1135 
-1142 LAAEQAEQERAAAAQ
+1142 AAEQAE
-1157 AEQERLAAEAERTAA
+1157 
-1172 EQAEAERIAAEQAEQ
+1172 AEAERIAAEQAEQ
-1187 ERLVAEQAERERL
+1187 ERIAAEEEQERLAAEQAEQERLAAEAERAAAEQAEAERIAAERAEQERLAAEQAERERL
-1200 AAEQAEQERV
+1200 AAEQAEQERL
-1210 AAEKAEAER
+1210 AAEQAEQER

-1226 RERLAAEQAERD
+1226 RERIAAEQAERE
-1238 RIAAERAEAERI
+1238 RIAAEQAEAERI

-1261 AAAALPA
+1261 AAMALPA
-1268 FPEDAQPDGELD
+1268 FPEDTQPDGALD
-1280 IQGLD
+1280 IPGLD
-1285 PELVSLFTEEGGE
+1285 PELVSLFTEEAGE
-1298 LLDSSDSLMA
+1298 LLDSSDGLMA

-1337 GIGAVGDLAHAMETL
+1337 GIAAVGDLAHAMETL

-1381 LERVVQNRAVATPV
+1381 LERVMENRAVATPV

-1408 PIAGLAETVATAA
+1408 PIAGVAGAFETTSEPNPARDEVAPVAK
-1421 SPGSA
+1421 
-1426 PGHADIEPAA
+1426 
-1436 EAVPAPPPRTAPQF
+1436 AVPAPPPRAAPQF
-1450 IETDVQA
+1450 VETEVQA

-1527 RENEAGEGATF
+1527 RENEAGEGAAF

-1716 DVPVSDAELFNFVL
+1716 DMSVSDAELFNFVL

-1817 AARMAGDDRAIE
+1817 AARMASGDRSIE
-1829 YAGARYQ
+1829 YAGEPYQ
-1836 LYELSEL
+1836 LHELSEL
-1843 LGLGVSHAIED
+1843 LGLGASHAVED

-1876 TVIGSREIV
+1876 SVIGSREIV

-1919 VRHFVAKQSVPATVV
+1919 VRHSVAKQSALVTVA
-1934 EAGGSGEAEPLQPI
+1934 EAEEPGDAEPLRP
-1948 VAPRT
+1948 VVPSRT
-1953 DEGGPRLVMV
+1953 DESGPRLVMV

>member
-7 IVTTATGEAGM
+7 IMTTATGEAGM
-18 AAVASD
+18 AAVVPA
-24 AFVEREAGGSVR
+24 AVVEREAVGGVR

-145 LIESG
+145 LIETG

-171 EAVDQRV
+171 EPVDQRV

-187 LPPEAA
+187 LPPDAA

-218 LLAWTQGKQPNFAE
+218 LLAWTQGKQPNFAD
-232 MRDCMDELRA
+232 MRDCLDELRVV
-242 ACHAE
+242 CHAE

-256 GGVLEA
+256 SGVLEA

-268 DLHLASLRQ
+268 DHHLASLRQ
-277 QFGHLDRTIRHLQDQ
+277 QFGQLDRTVRHMQDQ
-292 GEDVCGDED
+292 GEEVCGDED

-324 AIAQCFALDRMVPS
+324 VIAQCFALDRMVPS

-425 IDGRCEAKP
+425 IDGKCEAKP

-459 ATDSS
+459 ATNSS

-485 ANLGRVKDHITAFIE
+485 ANLGRVKEHITAFIE

-506 QLAEVPKL
+506 QLADVPKL

-540 IGNELIADGRVP
+540 IGNELIADGKVP

-575 DSSASDNRILE
+575 DSSASDNRILD
-586 AAQRSLEK
+586 AAQHSLEK

-607 GSVAED
+607 
-613 AVVATEPAAIAPAPI
+613 EPATAEKTTAAMEPVAVTPAPI
-628 APIGPIGKGVPIAVD
+628 APIGKGVPNAVD
-643 IPIAAAN
+643 IPVAAAN
-650 GAEAVRADAEHG
+650 DTEAAQAG
-662 APGVGPGHWVDVE
+662 YAMPGVGPGQWVDVE
-675 EEVLEPADADGAVP
+675 EEVLEPAEADGAAP
-689 VDTSFQDAAGID
+689 VDTAFQDAAGID

-722 LPAWKADPE
+722 LPAWKANPD

-754 AVALGEFSWKIEN
+754 AAALGEFSWKIEN

-781 NVRDVVDAAV
+781 NVQDVVDAAV

-803 RPATLDPPL
+803 RPVTLDPPL

-817 TADKLAAGEPAR
+817 TADKLVAGEPTR
-829 IADLAQG
+829 IADLVQG

-842 SVRRWVPAGEPEAVP
+842 SVRRWVPDAEAGPVA
-857 VAPVVAPDHVITSP
+857 VAPVTTTAQVITSP

-903 NVDHHVPVDDELMR
+903 NVDYRVPADDELMR

-931 EMLANMLAPME
+931 EMLANMLGPME

-994 ESLRDRWPEAAPFGA
+994 EALRDRWPEAAPFGA
-1009 PRVSI
+1009 PRVSF
-1014 AEPEAEA
+1014 AEHELAAEA
-1021 GVALG
+1021 GLSLENES
-1026 DGPADDGVTAV
+1026 DNGVTAI
-1037 GLGAGSTLPTEDDA
+1037 GLGAASTLPTEDDA

-1067 LERERVAAEQAEAER
+1067 AEWER
-1082 MAAEQAEQARIAAEQ
+1082 I
-1097 AEQERLRAEQAEQE
+1097 
-1111 RVAAEQAEAERV
+1111 AAEQAEAERV
-1123 AAEQAEQERLAA
+1123 ATDQAEQERI
-1135 ERTERDR
+1135 
-1142 LAAEQAEQERAAAAQ
+1142 AAEQAE
-1157 AEQERLAAEAERTAA
+1157 
-1172 EQAEAERIAAEQAEQ
+1172 AEAERIAAEQAEQ
-1187 ERLVAEQAERERL
+1187 ERIAAEEEQERLAAEQAEQERLAAETERAAAEQAEAERIAAERAEQERLAAEQAERERL
-1200 AAEQAEQERV
+1200 AAEQAEQERL
-1210 AAEKAEAER
+1210 AAEQAEQER

-1226 RERLAAEQAERD
+1226 RERIAAEQAERE
-1238 RIAAERAEAERI
+1238 RIAAEQAEAERI

-1261 AAAALPA
+1261 AAMALPA
-1268 FPEDAQPDGELD
+1268 FPEDTQPDGALD
-1280 IQGLD
+1280 IPGLD
-1285 PELVSLFTEEGGE
+1285 PELVSLFTEEAGE
-1298 LLDSSDSLMA
+1298 LLDSSDGLMA
-1308 TLRNAPD
+1308 TLRNVPD

-1337 GIGAVGDLAHAMETL
+1337 GIAAVGDLAHAMETL

-1381 LERVVQNRAVATPV
+1381 LERVMENRAVATPV

-1408 PIAGLAETVATAA
+1408 PIAGVAGAFETTSEPNPARDEVAPVAK
-1421 SPGSA
+1421 
-1426 PGHADIEPAA
+1426 
-1436 EAVPAPPPRTAPQF
+1436 AVPAPPPRAAPQF
-1450 IETDVQA
+1450 VETEVQA

-1527 RENEAGEGATF
+1527 RDNEAGEGAAF

-1716 DVPVSDAELFNFVL
+1716 DMSVSDAELFNFVL

-1817 AARMAGDDRAIE
+1817 AARMASGDRSIE
-1829 YAGARYQ
+1829 YAGEPYQ
-1836 LYELSEL
+1836 LHELSEL
-1843 LGLGVSHAIED
+1843 LGLGASHAVED

-1876 TVIGSREIV
+1876 SVIGSREIV

-1919 VRHFVAKQSVPATVV
+1919 VRHSVAKQAALVTVA
-1934 EAGGSGEAEPLQPI
+1934 EAEEPGDAEPLRP
-1948 VAPRT
+1948 VVPSRT
-1953 DEGGPRLVMV
+1953 DESGPRLVMV

>member
-7 IVTTATGEAGM
+7 IMTTATGEVGM
-18 AAVASD
+18 AAVAPG
-24 AFVEREAGGSVR
+24 AVVEREAGGSVR
-36 KAAMQLEEHIDFSTL
+36 KATMQLEEHIDFSTL

-78 ARLMQS
+78 AHLMQS

-99 ELYGAAELDQEM
+99 ELYGAAALDQEM
-111 EHLAQSVLD
+111 EQLAQSVLD

-187 LPPEAA
+187 LPPEGA

-218 LLAWTQGKQPNFAE
+218 LLAWTQGKQPNFAD

-268 DLHLASLRQ
+268 DHHLASLRQ
-277 QFGHLDRTIRHLQDQ
+277 QFGQLDRTIRHMQDQ
-292 GEDVCGDED
+292 GEEVCGDED

-377 FLRREDRSPQQL
+377 FLRRDDRSPQQL

-425 IDGRCEAKP
+425 IDGKCEAKP

-459 ATDSS
+459 ATNSA

-485 ANLGRVKDHITAFIE
+485 ANLGRVKEHITAFIE

-506 QLAEVPKL
+506 QLADVPKL

-540 IGNELIADGRVP
+540 IGNELIADGKVP

-575 DSSASDNRILE
+575 DSSASDNRILD
-586 AAQRSLEK
+586 AAQHSLEK

-601 ARREPA
+601 ARRDPAEPA
-607 GSVAED
+607 IAEKTTAAMEPVA
-613 AVVATEPAAIAPAPI
+613 VTPAPI
-628 APIGPIGKGVPIAVD
+628 APIGKGVPNAVD
-643 IPIAAAN
+643 IPVAAAN
-650 GAEAVRADAEHG
+650 DTEAAQAG
-662 APGVGPGHWVDVE
+662 YAMPGVGPGQWVDVE
-675 EEVLEPADADGAVP
+675 EEVLEPAEADGAAP
-689 VDTSFQDAAGID
+689 VDTAFQDAAGID

-722 LPAWKADPE
+722 LPAWKANPD

-754 AVALGEFSWKIEN
+754 AAALGEFSWKIEN

-781 NVRDVVDAAV
+781 NVQEVVDTAV
-791 ATLPKLHAGLQG
+791 ATLPNLHAGLQG
-803 RPATLDPPL
+803 GPITLEPPL

-817 TADKLAAGEPAR
+817 AADKLVAGEPAR
-829 IADLAQG
+829 IADLVQG

-842 SVRRWVPAGEPEAVP
+842 SVRRWVPDAEAGPVA
-857 VAPVVAPDHVITSP
+857 VAPVTTTAQVITSP

-903 NVDHHVPVDDELMR
+903 NVDYHVPADDELMR

-931 EMLANMLAPME
+931 EMLANMLGPME

-994 ESLRDRWPEAAPFGA
+994 EALRDRWPEAAPFGA

-1014 AEPEAEA
+1014 AELELEAEA
-1021 GVALG
+1021 GLALE
-1026 DGPADDGVTAV
+1026 DEPDDGVTAI
-1037 GLGAGSTLPTEDDA
+1037 GLAAVSTLPTEDDA

-1067 LERERVAAEQAEAER
+1067 AERERIAAEHAEAER
-1082 MAAEQAEQARIAAEQ
+1082 
-1097 AEQERLRAEQAEQE
+1097 LAEQAEQE

-1123 AAEQAEQERLAA
+1123 AAEQAEQERV
-1135 ERTERDR
+1135 
-1142 LAAEQAEQERAAAAQ
+1142 
-1157 AEQERLAAEAERTAA
+1157 AA
-1172 EQAEAERIAAEQAEQ
+1172 EQAEAERAAVEQAEQ
-1187 ERLVAEQAERERL
+1187 ERVATEQAERERL

-1210 AAEKAEAER
+1210 AAEQAEQARLAAEAER
-1219 IAAEQAE
+1219 AAAEQAEIERLAAEQAEQARLAAEQAE
-1226 RERLAAEQAERD
+1226 RERVAAEQAEQERLAAEQAERD
-1238 RIAAERAEAERI
+1238 RIAAEEAERERIAAEQAEAERI

-1268 FPEDAQPDGELD
+1268 FPEDAQPDGVLD
-1280 IQGLD
+1280 IPGLD

-1308 TLRNAPD
+1308 MLRNAPD
-1315 DVECIRGLQRNL
+1315 DGECIRGLQRNL

-1337 GIGAVGDLAHAMETL
+1337 GIAAVGDLAHAMETL
-1352 LEKIGDRKRAVEP
+1352 LEKIGDRRRPVEP

-1381 LERVVQNRAVATPV
+1381 VERVTQNRAVATPV
-1395 NAVERFNALAEGR
+1395 NAVARFNALAEGR
-1408 PIAGLAETVATAA
+1408 PITGM
-1421 SPGSA
+1421 
-1426 PGHADIEPAA
+1426 A
-1436 EAVPAPPPRTAPQF
+1436 EAVATPPSESAPDRDEAAPAAKAVPTPPPRVAPQLV
-1450 IETDVQA
+1450 ETEVQA

-1527 RENEAGEGATF
+1527 RENEAGEGAAF

-1569 LDDQARQSETLLL
+1569 LDDQTRQSETLLL

-1637 RSVMERMK
+1637 RSVLERMK
-1645 APFEHMLRNALAHG
+1645 APFEHMLRNALSHG

-1665 RVAIGKPMEGTVTI
+1665 RVALGKPMEGTVTI

-1716 DVPVSDAELFNFVL
+1716 DMPVSDAELFNFVL

-1817 AARMAGDDRAIE
+1817 AARMAGDDRTIE
-1829 YAGARYQ
+1829 YAGAPYQ

-1876 TVIGSREIV
+1876 SVIGSREIV
-1885 VKPVGPQISN
+1885 VKPVDRKSTRLNSSHPSISYA
-1895 VPGMF
+1895 VF
-1900 GATIMGDGSVMLI
+1900 CL
-1913 LDLAPL
+1913 
-1919 VRHFVAKQSVPATVV
+1919 K
-1934 EAGGSGEAEPLQPI
+1934 
-1948 VAPRT
+1948 
-1953 DEGGPRLVMV
+1953 
-1963 VDDSIT
+1963 
-1969 MRKVTTRV
+1969 
-1977 LEREQ
+1977 
-1982 LEVVTAKDGVD
+1982 
-1993 ALEQLQERVPDVM
+1993 
-2006 LLDIEMPRMDGYELA
+2006 
-2021 THMKNDARF
+2021 
-2030 RHVPIIMITSRT
+2030 
-2042 GEKHRQRAFEIG
+2042 
-2054 VERYIGKPYSESDLL
+2054 
-2069 RHVNEMLEARHA
+2069 

>member
-1 MTAGDD
+1 
-7 IVTTATGEAGM
+7 
-18 AAVASD
+18 
-24 AFVEREAGGSVR
+24 
-36 KAAMQLEEHIDFSTL
+36 
-51 GWIKPQ
+51 
-57 IDQLLS
+57 
-63 EARQALEAYAEDPED
+63 
-78 ARLMQS
+78 
-84 CVGLLHQVLGTLRMV
+84 
-99 ELYGAAELDQEM
+99 
-111 EHLAQSVLD
+111 
-120 GKVADR
+120 
-126 DEAFGALM
+126 
-134 RGLVQLPDYLD
+134 
-145 LIESG
+145 
-150 HKDIPIVLL
+150 
-159 PLLNELRDARGA
+159 
-171 EAVDQRV
+171 
-178 LFHPDIDRP
+178 
-187 LPPEAA
+187 
-193 GARVAYPFAD
+193 
-203 LRARTTQVRARFQVQ
+203 
-218 LLAWTQGKQPNFAE
+218 
-232 MRDCMDELRA
+232 
-242 ACHAE
+242 
-247 AARRLWWVA
+247 
-256 GGVLEA
+256 
-262 LQQGRL
+262 
-268 DLHLASLRQ
+268 
-277 QFGHLDRTIRHLQDQ
+277 
-292 GEDVCGDED
+292 
-301 ARELV
+301 
-306 RGLLFSVA
+306 
-314 HATPGPGRTE
+314 
-324 AIAQCFALDRMVPS
+324 
-338 AEELERARAA
+338 
-348 MSGRNRALLD
+348 
-358 TVAKAVRE
+358 
-366 DLLRVKEGLDI
+366 
-377 FLRREDRSPQQL
+377 
-389 APQVETLHR
+389 
-398 VGDTLGMLGLESP
+398 
-411 ARMIGDQRKVIADV
+411 
-425 IDGRCEAKP
+425 
-434 EIILDVASALL
+434 
-445 YVDASLDEHIEFLG
+445 
-459 ATDSS
+459 
-464 DDVLPS
+464 
-470 SEARKIMRTLMREAG
+470 
-485 ANLGRVKDHITAFIE
+485 
-500 SSWSHA
+500 
-506 QLAEVPKL
+506 
-514 LAEVSGALRI
+514 
-524 LNLERPAELVD
+524 
-535 GIDRY
+535 
-540 IGNELIADGRVP
+540 
-552 TVDDMDTLA
+552 
-561 DAMASVEY
+561 
-569 YLEIGR
+569 
-575 DSSASDNRILE
+575 
-586 AAQRSLEK
+586 
-594 LQYWPLP
+594 
-601 ARREPA
+601 
-607 GSVAED
+607 
-613 AVVATEPAAIAPAPI
+613 
-628 APIGPIGKGVPIAVD
+628 
-643 IPIAAAN
+643 
-650 GAEAVRADAEHG
+650 
-662 APGVGPGHWVDVE
+662 
-675 EEVLEPADADGAVP
+675 
-689 VDTSFQDAAGID
+689 
-701 EEIREV
+701 
-707 FVEEVGEEIANINVN
+707 
-722 LPAWKADPE
+722 
-731 DLDTLKNV
+731 
-739 RRSFHTLKGSGRLVG
+739 
-754 AVALGEFSWKIEN
+754 
-767 MLNRVLDRTIQPDQ
+767 
-781 NVRDVVDAAV
+781 
-791 ATLPKLHAGLQG
+791 
-803 RPATLDPPL
+803 
-812 DAIMQ
+812 
-817 TADKLAAGEPAR
+817 
-829 IADLAQG
+829 
-836 YRKTVR
+836 
-842 SVRRWVPAGEPEAVP
+842 
-857 VAPVVAPDHVITSP
+857 
-871 ETGLP
+871 
-876 VVDPILL
+876 
-883 DVLRTEV
+883 
-890 GQHLDNLR
+890 
-898 AYLAR
+898 
-903 NVDHHVPVDDELMR
+903 
-917 SVHTL
+917 
-922 HGAVAMVGI
+922 
-931 EMLANMLAPME
+931 MLANMLAPME

-994 ESLRDRWPEAAPFGA
+994 EALRDRWPEAAPLGA
-1009 PRVSI
+1009 PRVSMVEFELD
-1014 AEPEAEA
+1014 AEAEL
-1021 GVALG
+1021 ALG
-1026 DGPADDGVTAV
+1026 EESDDGVTAI
-1037 GLGAGSTLPTEDDA
+1037 GLAAVSTLPTEDDA

-1067 LERERVAAEQAEAER
+1067 AERERIAAEQAEAER
-1082 MAAEQAEQARIAAEQ
+1082 MAAAQAEQERIAAEQ
-1097 AEQERLRAEQAEQE
+1097 AEQERLSAEQAEQE
-1111 RVAAEQAEAERV
+1111 RTAAEQAEAERV
-1123 AAEQAEQERLAA
+1123 AAEQAEQDRVAA
-1135 ERTERDR
+1135 E
-1142 LAAEQAEQERAAAAQ
+1142 Q
-1157 AEQERLAAEAERTAA
+1157 AEQERLAAEQAEQARVAA
-1172 EQAEAERIAAEQAEQ
+1172 EQAEQARLAAEAERAAAEHAEAERIAAEKAEQ
-1187 ERLVAEQAERERL
+1187 ERLAAEQAERERL
-1200 AAEQAEQERV
+1200 AAEQAEQERL
-1210 AAEKAEAER
+1210 
-1219 IAAEQAE
+1219 AAEQAE
-1226 RERLAAEQAERD
+1226 RERLAAEQAERE
-1238 RIAAERAEAERI
+1238 RIAAEQAEAERI

-1268 FPEDAQPDGELD
+1268 FPDDAQPDGALD
-1280 IQGLD
+1280 IPGLD

-1315 DVECIRGLQRNL
+1315 DGECIRGLQRNL

-1337 GIGAVGDLAHAMETL
+1337 GIAAVGDLAHAMETL
-1352 LEKIGDRKRAVEP
+1352 LEKIGDRRRPVEP

-1381 LERVVQNRAVATPV
+1381 VERVTQNRAVATPV
-1395 NAVERFNALAEGR
+1395 NAVARFNALAEGR
-1408 PIAGLAETVATAA
+1408 PITGMAEAVATPP
-1421 SPGSA
+1421 SESA
-1426 PGHADIEPAA
+1426 PDRDEAAPAA
-1436 EAVPAPPPRTAPQF
+1436 KAVPAPPPRVAPQLV
-1450 IETDVQA
+1450 ETEVQA

-1527 RENEAGEGATF
+1527 RENEAGEGAAF

-1637 RSVMERMK
+1637 RNVMERMK

-1705 RKAIERGLLQA
+1705 AKAIERGLLQA
-1716 DVPVSDAELFNFVL
+1716 DMPVSDAELFNFVL

-1791 VRAGDTTF
+1791 VRAAETTF

-1817 AARMAGDDRAIE
+1817 VARMAGDDRTIE
-1829 YAGARYQ
+1829 YAGAPYQ

-1876 TVIGSREIV
+1876 SVIGSREIV

-1913 LDLAPL
+1913 LDPAPL
-1919 VRHFVAKQSVPATVV
+1919 VRHFVAKQSALVTVAEAE
-1934 EAGGSGEAEPLQPI
+1934 EAGDAEPLQPA

-1953 DEGGPRLVMV
+1953 DEAGPRLVMV

-2021 THMKNDARF
+2021 AHMKNDARF

-2054 VERYIGKPYSESDLL
+2054 VERYIGKPYSEADLL

>member
-7 IVTTATGEAGM
+7 MMTTATGKAGVAM
-18 AAVASD
+18 VASD
-24 AFVEREAGGSVR
+24 AVMEREAGGSAR
-36 KAAMQLEEHIDFSTL
+36 KPTMQLEEHNDFATL
-51 GWIKPQ
+51 GWVKPQ
-57 IDQLLS
+57 IDELLS

-78 ARLMQS
+78 TRLMQS

-111 EHLAQSVLD
+111 EHLAQSLLD
-120 GKVADR
+120 GKVANR
-126 DEAFGALM
+126 DDALGALM

-145 LIESG
+145 LVESG

-171 EAVDQRV
+171 EPVDQCV
-178 LFHPDIDRP
+178 LFHPDVDRP
-187 LPPEAA
+187 LPPDAA

-203 LRARTTQVRARFQVQ
+203 LRQRTTQIRARFQVQ
-218 LLAWTQGKQPNFAE
+218 LLAWTQGKQPHFAD

-242 ACHAE
+242 VCHVE
-247 AARRLWWVA
+247 SARRLWWVA

-268 DLHLASLRQ
+268 DHHLASLRQ
-277 QFGHLDRTIRHLQDQ
+277 QFGHLDRTIRHMQDQ
-292 GEDVCGDED
+292 GEEICGDED
-301 ARELV
+301 ARELL
-306 RGLLFSVA
+306 RTLLFSVA

-338 AEELERARAA
+338 AEELDRARAA

-377 FLRREDRSPQQL
+377 FLRRDDRNPQQL

-398 VGDTLGMLGLESP
+398 VGDTLAVLGLEAP
-411 ARMIGDQRKVIADV
+411 GKMIDEQRKVIVEV
-425 IDGRCEAKP
+425 IDGKREAKP
-434 EIILDVASALL
+434 ETILDVASALL
-445 YVDASLDEHIEFLG
+445 YVDASLDEHIEYLG
-459 ATDSS
+459 TTETSGDA
-464 DDVLPS
+464 LPS

-485 ANLGRVKDHITAFIE
+485 ANLGKVKERITAFIE

-506 QLAEVPKL
+506 QLAEVPQL

-524 LNLERPAELVD
+524 LNLERPAGLVD

-540 IGNELIADGRVP
+540 IGNELIADRKVP
-552 TVDDMDTLA
+552 TVDEMDTLA

-575 DSSASDNRILE
+575 DSSASDNRILDAAQHSLETLHYWPVPERRVAAEPE
-586 AAQRSLEK
+586 AAE
-594 LQYWPLP
+594 
-601 ARREPA
+601 A
-607 GSVAED
+607 GA
-613 AVVATEPAAIAPAPI
+613 AVAPADTPI
-628 APIGPIGKGVPIAVD
+628 ETVAKGVPVAVD
-643 IPIAAAN
+643 IPVVAPNETEAAPT
-650 GAEAVRADAEHG
+650 AETV
-662 APGVGPGHWVDVE
+662 APGTGAGKWIEVE
-675 EEVLEPADADGAVP
+675 EEVLEPPGDDDVVP
-689 VDTSFQDAAGID
+689 VDTAFQDAAGID

-722 LPAWKADPE
+722 LPAWKANPE

-754 AVALGEFSWKIEN
+754 ALALGEFSWKIEN
-767 MLNRVLDRTIQPDQ
+767 MLNRVLDRTIQPDPGVQ
-781 NVRDVVDAAV
+781 EVVDAAV

-803 RPATLDPPL
+803 QSVALDPPL

-817 TADKLAAGEPAR
+817 AADKLAAGEPAR
-829 IADLAQG
+829 IADLVKG

-842 SVRRWVPAGEPEAVP
+842 KVRRWVPLAEPETAATP
-857 VAPVVAPDHVITSP
+857 AVAPAPVITSP
-871 ETGLP
+871 DTGLP

-890 GQHLDNLR
+890 GQHLDAMR

-903 NVDHHVPVDDELMR
+903 DVDLNVPVDDELMR

-931 EMLANMLAPME
+931 ESLAGMLAPME
-942 SWVRRVRSAEAPLD
+942 VWIRRVRSAEAPLD
-956 REGCDAMRDAV
+956 REGCDAVRDAV
-967 AMTDHVMA
+967 AMTEHVMA

-986 TTALAERL
+986 VTALTERL
-994 ESLRDRWPEAAPFGA
+994 EALRDRWPEAAPFGA
-1009 PRVSI
+1009 PRAPVEDAAVEHGTPQVLEEESG
-1014 AEPEAEA
+1014 E
-1021 GVALG
+1021 GVA
-1026 DGPADDGVTAV
+1026 AV
-1037 GLGAGSTLPTEDDA
+1037 GLAAASTLPTEDDA

-1056 REEADR
+1056 REESDR

-1067 LERERVAAEQAEAER
+1067 AEAERLAAEKAETERLAAEQARLAAEQAEAD
-1082 MAAEQAEQARIAAEQ
+1082 RIAAE
-1097 AEQERLRAEQAEQE
+1097 R
-1111 RVAAEQAEAERV
+1111 
-1123 AAEQAEQERLAA
+1123 AEQERLAA
-1135 ERTERDR
+1135 E
-1142 LAAEQAEQERAAAAQ
+1142 QAERERI
-1157 AEQERLAAEAERTAA
+1157 AA
-1172 EQAEAERIAAEQAEQ
+1172 EQAEAERIAAERAEQ
-1187 ERLVAEQAERERL
+1187 ERLAAERAEQERLAAERAEQERRLAAEQAERERI
-1200 AAEQAEQERV
+1200 

-1219 IAAEQAE
+1219 QAAEQAE
-1226 RERLAAEQAERD
+1226 RERLAAEQAERE
-1238 RIAAERAEAERI
+1238 RIAAEQAERERI
-1250 AAARAQAERDI
+1250 AAEKAEQERLAAARAQAEREI

-1268 FPEDAQPDGELD
+1268 FPDDPQPEGALD
-1280 IQGLD
+1280 IPGLD

-1298 LLDSSDSLMA
+1298 LLDTSDSLIA
-1308 TLRNAPD
+1308 TLRDAPG
-1315 DVECIRGLQRNL
+1315 DVECVRGLQRNL

-1337 GIGAVGDLAHAMETL
+1337 GIAAVGDLAHAMETL
-1352 LEKIGDRKRAVEP
+1352 LEKVGDQKRALEP

-1381 LERVVQNRAVATPV
+1381 IKRVEQGRAIATPV
-1395 NAVERFNALAEGR
+1395 NAIERFNALAEGR
-1408 PIAGLAETVATAA
+1408 PADAKAA
-1421 SPGSA
+1421 KARPRHAKAAAPA
-1426 PGHADIEPAA
+1426 PG
-1436 EAVPAPPPRTAPQF
+1436 EAAPPPREAPQLV
-1450 IETDVQA
+1450 ETELHT
-1457 PAELIRVRSDLL
+1457 PAEMIRVRSDLL

-1479 SIYRARLEQQVGN
+1479 SIYRARLEQQIGN
-1492 FRFNLVELN
+1492 FRFNLVELE
-1501 QTVARLREQLRK
+1501 QTVSRLREQLRK

-1527 RENEAGEGATF
+1527 RENEAGEGAAF

-1637 RSVMERMK
+1637 RNVLERMK

-1659 IEDPAQ
+1659 IEDPAE
-1665 RVAIGKPMEGTVTI
+1665 RVARGKPMEGTVTI
-1679 HVGRQ
+1679 QVGRQ

-1692 TDDGAGFDRDAIR
+1692 SDDGAGFDRDAIR
-1705 RKAIERGLLQA
+1705 AKAIERGLLQA
-1716 DVPVSDAELFNFVL
+1716 DIPVSDSELFNFVL

-1735 TASEVSQI
+1735 TAGEVSQI

-1760 GGSLTIESERGRG
+1760 GGSLTIESEHGKG

-1817 AARMAGDDRAIE
+1817 AARMAGGDRTIE
-1829 YAGARYQ
+1829 YVGEQYQ
-1836 LYELSEL
+1836 LHELSEL
-1843 LGLGVSHAIED
+1843 LGLGASNPIED

-1876 TVIGSREIV
+1876 AVIGSREIV
-1885 VKPVGPQISN
+1885 VKPVGPQVSN

-1919 VRHFVAKQSVPATVV
+1919 VRHFVAKQSAAQAAIEARDQRAP
-1934 EAGGSGEAEPLQPI
+1934 EAGRPA
-1948 VAPRT
+1948 APSRPQET
-1953 DEGGPRLVMV
+1953 GPRLVMV

-1982 LEVVTAKDGVD
+1982 LEVATAKDGMD
-1993 ALEQLQERVPDVM
+1993 ALEQLQERVPDLM

-2021 THMKNDARF
+2021 AHMKNDVRF

-2042 GEKHRQRAFEIG
+2042 GEKHRQRALEIG
-2054 VERYIGKPYSESDLL
+2054 VERYLGKPYSEADLL
-2069 RHVNEMLEARHA
+2069 RHVNEMLEAHHA

>member
-7 IVTTATGEAGM
+7 IMTTGTGEAGM
-18 AAVASD
+18 AAVVPA
-24 AFVEREAGGSVR
+24 AVVEREAVGSVR

-145 LIESG
+145 LIETG

-171 EAVDQRV
+171 EPVDQRV

-187 LPPEAA
+187 LPPDAA

-218 LLAWTQGKQPNFAE
+218 LLAWTQGKQPNFAD
-232 MRDCMDELRA
+232 MRDCMDELRVV
-242 ACHAE
+242 CHAE

-256 GGVLEA
+256 SGVLEA

-268 DLHLASLRQ
+268 DHHLASLRQ
-277 QFGHLDRTIRHLQDQ
+277 QFGQLDRTVRHMQDQ
-292 GEDVCGDED
+292 GEEVCGDED

-425 IDGRCEAKP
+425 IDGKCEAKP

-459 ATDSS
+459 ATNSS

-485 ANLGRVKDHITAFIE
+485 ANLGRVKEHITAFIE

-506 QLAEVPKL
+506 QLADVPKL

-540 IGNELIADGRVP
+540 IGNELIADGKVP

-575 DSSASDNRILE
+575 DSSASDNRILD
-586 AAQRSLEK
+586 AAQHSLEK

-607 GSVAED
+607 
-613 AVVATEPAAIAPAPI
+613 EPATAEKTTAAMEPVAVTPAPI
-628 APIGPIGKGVPIAVD
+628 APIGKGVPNAVD
-643 IPIAAAN
+643 IPVAAAN
-650 GAEAVRADAEHG
+650 DTEAAQAG
-662 APGVGPGHWVDVE
+662 YAMPGVGPGQWVDVE
-675 EEVLEPADADGAVP
+675 EEVLEPAEADGAAP
-689 VDTSFQDAAGID
+689 VDTAFQDAAGID

-722 LPAWKADPE
+722 LPAWKANPD

-754 AVALGEFSWKIEN
+754 AAALGEFSWKIEN

-781 NVRDVVDAAV
+781 NVQDVVDAAV

-803 RPATLDPPL
+803 RPVTLDPPL

-817 TADKLAAGEPAR
+817 TADKLVAGEPAR
-829 IADLAQG
+829 IADLVQG

-842 SVRRWVPAGEPEAVP
+842 SVRRWVPDAEAGPVA
-857 VAPVVAPDHVITSP
+857 VAPVTTTAQVITSP

-903 NVDHHVPVDDELMR
+903 NVDYRVPADDELMR

-931 EMLANMLAPME
+931 EMLANMLGPME

-994 ESLRDRWPEAAPFGA
+994 EALRDRWPEAAPFGA
-1009 PRVSI
+1009 PRVSF
-1014 AEPEAEA
+1014 AEHELAAEA
-1021 GVALG
+1021 GLSLENES
-1026 DGPADDGVTAV
+1026 DNGVTAI
-1037 GLGAGSTLPTEDDA
+1037 GLGAASTLPTEDDA

-1067 LERERVAAEQAEAER
+1067 AEWER
-1082 MAAEQAEQARIAAEQ
+1082 I
-1097 AEQERLRAEQAEQE
+1097 
-1111 RVAAEQAEAERV
+1111 AAEQAEAERV
-1123 AAEQAEQERLAA
+1123 ATDQAEQERI
-1135 ERTERDR
+1135 
-1142 LAAEQAEQERAAAAQ
+1142 AAEQAE
-1157 AEQERLAAEAERTAA
+1157 
-1172 EQAEAERIAAEQAEQ
+1172 AEAERIAAEQAEQ
-1187 ERLVAEQAERERL
+1187 ERIAAEEEQERLAAEQAEQERLAAEAERAAAEQAEAERIAAERAEQERLAAEQAERERL
-1200 AAEQAEQERV
+1200 AAEQAEQERL
-1210 AAEKAEAER
+1210 AAEQAEQER

-1226 RERLAAEQAERD
+1226 RERIAAEQAERE
-1238 RIAAERAEAERI
+1238 RIAAEQAEAERI

-1261 AAAALPA
+1261 AAMALPA
-1268 FPEDAQPDGELD
+1268 FPEDTQPDGALD
-1280 IQGLD
+1280 IPGLD
-1285 PELVSLFTEEGGE
+1285 PELVSLFTEEAGE
-1298 LLDSSDSLMA
+1298 LLDSSDGLIA

-1337 GIGAVGDLAHAMETL
+1337 GIAAVGDLAHAMETL

-1381 LERVVQNRAVATPV
+1381 LERVMENRAVATPV

-1408 PIAGLAETVATAA
+1408 PIAGVAGAFETTSEPNPARDEVVPVAK
-1421 SPGSA
+1421 
-1426 PGHADIEPAA
+1426 
-1436 EAVPAPPPRTAPQF
+1436 AVPAPPPRAAPQF
-1450 IETDVQA
+1450 VETEVQA

-1527 RENEAGEGATF
+1527 RENEAGEGAAF

-1716 DVPVSDAELFNFVL
+1716 DMSVSDAELFNFVL

-1817 AARMAGDDRAIE
+1817 AARMASGDRSIE
-1829 YAGARYQ
+1829 YAGEPYQ
-1836 LYELSEL
+1836 LHELSEL
-1843 LGLGVSHAIED
+1843 LGLGASHAVED

-1876 TVIGSREIV
+1876 SVIGSREIV

-1919 VRHFVAKQSVPATVV
+1919 VRHSVAKQAALVTVA
-1934 EAGGSGEAEPLQPI
+1934 EAEEPGDAEPLRP
-1948 VAPRT
+1948 VVPSRT
-1953 DEGGPRLVMV
+1953 DESGPRLVMV

>member
-7 IVTTATGEAGM
+7 IMTTGTGEAGM
-18 AAVASD
+18 AAVVPA
-24 AFVEREAGGSVR
+24 AVVEREAVGSVR

-145 LIESG
+145 LIETG

-171 EAVDQRV
+171 EPVDQRV

-187 LPPEAA
+187 LPPDAA

-218 LLAWTQGKQPNFAE
+218 LLAWTQGKQPNFAD
-232 MRDCMDELRA
+232 MRDCLDELRVV
-242 ACHAE
+242 CHAE

-256 GGVLEA
+256 SGVLEA

-268 DLHLASLRQ
+268 DHHLASLRQ
-277 QFGHLDRTIRHLQDQ
+277 QFGQLDRTVRHMQDQ
-292 GEDVCGDED
+292 GEEVCGDED

-425 IDGRCEAKP
+425 IDGKCEAKP

-459 ATDSS
+459 ATNSS

-485 ANLGRVKDHITAFIE
+485 ANLGRVKEHITAFIE

-506 QLAEVPKL
+506 QLADVPKL

-540 IGNELIADGRVP
+540 IGNELIADGKVP

-575 DSSASDNRILE
+575 DSSASDNRILD
-586 AAQRSLEK
+586 AAQHSLEK

-607 GSVAED
+607 EPAIAEKTT
-613 AVVATEPAAIAPAPI
+613 AAMEPAAVTPAPI
-628 APIGPIGKGVPIAVD
+628 APIGKGVPNAVD
-643 IPIAAAN
+643 IPVAAAN
-650 GAEAVRADAEHG
+650 DTEAAQAG
-662 APGVGPGHWVDVE
+662 YAMPGVGPGQWVDVE
-675 EEVLEPADADGAVP
+675 EEVLEPTEADGAAP
-689 VDTSFQDAAGID
+689 VDTAFQDAAGID

-722 LPAWKADPE
+722 LPAWKANPD

-754 AVALGEFSWKIEN
+754 AAALGEFSWKIEN

-781 NVRDVVDAAV
+781 NVQDVVDAAV

-803 RPATLDPPL
+803 RPVTLDPPL

-817 TADKLAAGEPAR
+817 TADKLVAGEPAR
-829 IADLAQG
+829 ITDMVQG

-842 SVRRWVPAGEPEAVP
+842 SVRRWVPDAEAGPVA
-857 VAPVVAPDHVITSP
+857 VAPVTTTAQVITSP

-903 NVDHHVPVDDELMR
+903 NVDYRVPADDELMR

-931 EMLANMLAPME
+931 EMLANMLGPME

-994 ESLRDRWPEAAPFGA
+994 EALRDRWPEAAPFGA
-1009 PRVSI
+1009 PRVSL
-1014 AEPEAEA
+1014 AEHELAAEA
-1021 GVALG
+1021 GLSLE
-1026 DGPADDGVTAV
+1026 DESDNGVTAI
-1037 GLGAGSTLPTEDDA
+1037 GLGAASTLPTEDDA

-1067 LERERVAAEQAEAER
+1067 AERER
-1082 MAAEQAEQARIAAEQ
+1082 I
-1097 AEQERLRAEQAEQE
+1097 
-1111 RVAAEQAEAERV
+1111 AAEQAEAERV
-1123 AAEQAEQERLAA
+1123 ATDQAEQERI
-1135 ERTERDR
+1135 
-1142 LAAEQAEQERAAAAQ
+1142 AAEQAE
-1157 AEQERLAAEAERTAA
+1157 
-1172 EQAEAERIAAEQAEQ
+1172 AEAERIAAEQAEQ
-1187 ERLVAEQAERERL
+1187 ERIAAEEEQERLAAEQAEQERLAAEAERAAAEQAEAERIAAERAEQERLAAEQAERERL
-1200 AAEQAEQERV
+1200 AAEQAEQERL
-1210 AAEKAEAER
+1210 AAEQAEQERIAAEQAGRER

-1226 RERLAAEQAERD
+1226 RERIAAEQ
-1238 RIAAERAEAERI
+1238 AEAERI

-1261 AAAALPA
+1261 AAMALPA
-1268 FPEDAQPDGELD
+1268 FPEDTQPDGALD
-1280 IQGLD
+1280 IPGLD
-1285 PELVSLFTEEGGE
+1285 PELVSLFTEEAGE
-1298 LLDSSDSLMA
+1298 LLDSSDGLMA

-1337 GIGAVGDLAHAMETL
+1337 GIAAVGDLAHAMETL

-1381 LERVVQNRAVATPV
+1381 LERVMENRAVATPV

-1408 PIAGLAETVATAA
+1408 PIAGVAGAFETTSEPNPARDEVAPVAK
-1421 SPGSA
+1421 
-1426 PGHADIEPAA
+1426 
-1436 EAVPAPPPRTAPQF
+1436 AVPAPPPRAAPQF
-1450 IETDVQA
+1450 VETEVQA

-1527 RENEAGEGATF
+1527 RENEAGEGAAF

-1716 DVPVSDAELFNFVL
+1716 DMSVSDAELFNFVL

-1817 AARMAGDDRAIE
+1817 AARMASGDRSIE
-1829 YAGARYQ
+1829 YAGEPYQ
-1836 LYELSEL
+1836 LHELSEL
-1843 LGLGVSHAIED
+1843 LGLGASHAVED

-1876 TVIGSREIV
+1876 SVIGSREIV

-1919 VRHFVAKQSVPATVV
+1919 VRHSVAKQAALVTVA
-1934 EAGGSGEAEPLQPI
+1934 EAEEPGDAEPLRP
-1948 VAPRT
+1948 VVPSRT
-1953 DEGGPRLVMV
+1953 DESGPRLVMV

>member
-7 IVTTATGEAGM
+7 IMTTATGEAG
-18 AAVASD
+18 VAIVVPD
-24 AFVEREAGGSVR
+24 GVVEREAGGSVR
-36 KAAMQLEEHIDFSTL
+36 KATMQLEEHIDFSTL
-51 GWIKPQ
+51 GWVKPQ

-99 ELYGAAELDQEM
+99 ELYGAAELGQEM

-120 GKVADR
+120 GKVSDR
-126 DEAFGALM
+126 DEALGALM
-134 RGLVQLPDYLD
+134 RGVVQLPDYLD

-159 PLLNELRDARGA
+159 PLLNELREARGA
-171 EAVDQRV
+171 ESVDQRV

-187 LPPEAA
+187 LPPDAA
-193 GARVAYPFAD
+193 GARVAFPFAD
-203 LRARTTQVRARFQVQ
+203 LRQRTTRIRARFQVQ

-232 MRDCMDELRA
+232 MRDGVDELRA
-242 ACHAE
+242 VCHAE

-268 DLHLASLRQ
+268 DHHLASLRQ
-277 QFGHLDRTIRHLQDQ
+277 QFGQLDRTIRHMQDQ
-292 GEDVCGDED
+292 GEEVCGDED

-324 AIAQCFALDRMVPS
+324 AIAQGFALDRMVPS
-338 AEELERARAA
+338 ADELERARAA

-377 FLRREDRSPQQL
+377 FLRREDHNPQQL
-389 APQVETLHR
+389 APQVDTLHR
-398 VGDTLGMLGLESP
+398 VGDTLAVLGLETP
-411 ARMIGDQRKVIADV
+411 ARMIGDQRKLVAEV
-425 IDGRCEAKP
+425 IDGKREAKP
-434 EIILDVASALL
+434 ETILDVASALL
-445 YVDASLDEHIEFLG
+445 YVDASLDEHIECLG
-459 ATDSS
+459 AADSS
-464 DDVLPS
+464 GDALPS

-485 ANLGRVKDHITAFIE
+485 ANLGRVKERITAFIE

-524 LNLERPAELVD
+524 LNLERPAELID

-540 IGNELIADGRVP
+540 IGNELIVDGKVP
-552 TVDDMDTLA
+552 TVDEMDTLA

-575 DSSASDNRILE
+575 DSSASDNRILDAAQHSLEALRYWPIPERRVAVGPASGE
-586 AAQRSLEK
+586 AA
-594 LQYWPLP
+594 P
-601 ARREPA
+601 
-607 GSVAED
+607 
-613 AVVATEPAAIAPAPI
+613 VATPAAVFIEPMAR
-628 APIGPIGKGVPIAVD
+628 GVPTAVD
-643 IPIAAAN
+643 IPVAAPDGTHALR
-650 GAEAVRADAEHG
+650 GEQVI
-662 APGVGPGHWVDVE
+662 PGVGPGEWVEVE
-675 EEVLEPADADGAVP
+675 EEVLEPTDSGAAAP
-689 VDTSFQDAAGID
+689 VDTSFQDAVGID

-722 LPAWKADPE
+722 LPAWKASPE

-754 AVALGEFSWKIEN
+754 AAALGEFSWKIEN
-767 MLNRVLDRTIQPDQ
+767 MLNRVLDRTIQPDA
-781 NVRDVVDAAV
+781 NVQEVVEAAV

-803 RPATLDPPL
+803 RPVTLDPPL
-812 DAIMQ
+812 DAIMR
-817 TADKLAAGEPAR
+817 TADKLVAGEPAR
-829 IADLAQG
+829 IADLIQG

-842 SVRRWVPAGEPEAVP
+842 TVRRWVPGAGSETSA
-857 VAPVVAPDHVITSP
+857 VAPIATQHVITSP

-890 GQHLDNLR
+890 GQHLDNMR
-898 AYLAR
+898 RYLAR
-903 NVDHHVPVDDELMR
+903 DVDHNVPVDDELMR
-917 SVHTL
+917 SVHTM
-922 HGAVAMVGI
+922 HGAVAMVGV
-931 EMLANMLAPME
+931 ESLASMLAPME
-942 SWVRRVRSAEAPLD
+942 VWVRRVRSADAPLD
-956 REGCDAMRDAV
+956 REGCDAVRDAV
-967 AMTDHVMA
+967 AMTEHVMA

-986 TTALAERL
+986 TTALTERL
-994 ESLRDRWPEAAPFGA
+994 EAQRDRWPEAAPFGA
-1009 PRVSI
+1009 PRTTMLD
-1014 AEPEAEA
+1014 AADEALAPETLDE
-1021 GVALG
+1021 V
-1026 DGPADDGVTAV
+1026 PEEGVTAI
-1037 GLGAGSTLPTEDDA
+1037 GLEAASPLPTEDDA
-1051 DALAA
+1051 DVLAA
-1056 REEADR
+1056 REEAER
-1062 LAAEK
+1062 LATEK
-1067 LERERVAAEQAEAER
+1067 AEQE
-1082 MAAEQAEQARIAAEQ
+1082 RIAAEQ
-1097 AEQERLRAEQAEQE
+1097 AERGRLA
-1111 RVAAEQAEAERV
+1111 
-1123 AAEQAEQERLAA
+1123 AEQERLAA
-1135 ERTERDR
+1135 EEVERERIAAEQAQREHLAAEQERLAAEEAERERLAAEQVEQER
-1142 LAAEQAEQERAAAAQ
+1142 LAAEQAEQERRAA
-1157 AEQERLAAEAERTAA
+1157 EEAER
-1172 EQAEAERIAAEQAEQ
+1172 ERIAAEQAEQ
-1187 ERLVAEQAERERL
+1187 ERL

-1210 AAEKAEAER
+1210 AAEQSERERVAAER
-1219 IAAEQAE
+1219 AE
-1226 RERLAAEQAERD
+1226 RERLAAEQAEAERL
-1238 RIAAERAEAERI
+1238 AAEQSEQERLAAEQADRERVAAEKAEAERI
-1250 AAARAQAERDI
+1250 AAARVQAERDI
-1261 AAAALPA
+1261 AAAALPV
-1268 FPEDAQPDGELD
+1268 FPDDPQPEGALD
-1280 IQGLD
+1280 IPGLD

-1315 DVECIRGLQRNL
+1315 DVESVRGLQRNL

-1337 GIGAVGDLAHAMETL
+1337 GIAAVGDLAHAMETL
-1352 LEKIGDRKRAVEP
+1352 LEKIGDRKRALEP

-1381 LERVVQNRAVATPV
+1381 VERVEQNRAIATPD
-1395 NAVERFNALAEGR
+1395 NAIERFNALAEGR
-1408 PIAGLAETVATAA
+1408 PVGTGAELAPAAPQPETAA
-1421 SPGSA
+1421 VRKQ
-1426 PGHADIEPAA
+1426 AA
-1436 EAVPAPPPRTAPQF
+1436 RAAAAVPPPRPAPQL
-1450 IETDVQA
+1450 IETEMHA
-1457 PAELIRVRSDLL
+1457 AAEMIRVRSDLL

-1492 FRFNLVELN
+1492 FRFNLVELH

-1527 RENEAGEGATF
+1527 RENEAGEGAAF

-1569 LDDQARQSETLLL
+1569 LDDQTRQSETLLL

-1637 RSVMERMK
+1637 RSVLERMK
-1645 APFEHMLRNALAHG
+1645 APFEHMLRNALSHG

-1665 RVAIGKPMEGTVTI
+1665 RVAVGKPMEGTVTI

-1692 TDDGAGFDRDAIR
+1692 SDDGAGFDRDAIR
-1705 RKAIERGLLQA
+1705 AKAIERGLLQP
-1716 DVPVSDAELFNFVL
+1716 DVPISDSELFNFVL

-1735 TASEVSQI
+1735 TASEVSQLS
-1743 AGRGVGM
+1743 GRGVGM

-1773 TTFNIRLPFTLA
+1773 TVFNIRLPFTLA

-1817 AARMAGDDRAIE
+1817 TARMASGDRTIE
-1829 YAGARYQ
+1829 YAGEQYQ
-1836 LYELSEL
+1836 LHQLSEL
-1843 LGLGVSHAIED
+1843 LGFGTSYATED

-1864 RAGDLRAAIHID
+1864 RAGDLRAAVHID
-1876 TVIGSREIV
+1876 TVIGSREVV

-1919 VRHFVAKQSVPATVV
+1919 VRHFVAKQSAAA
-1934 EAGGSGEAEPLQPI
+1934 AGIELGDQPVAAEPTRP
-1948 VAPRT
+1948 VAAPRA
-1953 DEGGPRLVMV
+1953 DEAGPRLVMV

-1982 LEVVTAKDGVD
+1982 LEVVTAKDGMD
-1993 ALEQLQERVPDVM
+1993 ALEQLQERLPDVM

-2021 THMKNDARF
+2021 THMKNDVRF

-2054 VERYIGKPYSESDLL
+2054 VERYLGKPYSEADLL
-2069 RHVNEMLEARHA
+2069 RHVNEMLEAHHA

>member
-7 IVTTATGEAGM
+7 IMTTATGEAGV
-18 AAVASD
+18 AAVAPD
-24 AFVEREAGGSVR
+24 AVAEREAGGSVR
-36 KAAMQLEEHIDFSTL
+36 KATMQLEEHIDFSTL

-78 ARLMQS
+78 TRLMQS

-171 EAVDQRV
+171 EPVDQRV

-187 LPPEAA
+187 LPPDAD

-203 LRARTTQVRARFQVQ
+203 LRARTTQVRGRFQVQ
-218 LLAWTQGKQPNFAE
+218 LLAWTQGKQPNFAD

-247 AARRLWWVA
+247 PARRLWWVA

-268 DLHLASLRQ
+268 DHHLASLRQ
-277 QFGHLDRTIRHLQDQ
+277 QFGQLDRTIRHMQDQ
-292 GEDVCGDED
+292 GEEVCGDED

-324 AIAQCFALDRMVPS
+324 AIAQCFALDRMVPT

-411 ARMIGDQRKVIADV
+411 AKMIGDQRKVIADV
-425 IDGRCEAKP
+425 IDGKREAKP

-459 ATDSS
+459 ATGSS
-464 DDVLPS
+464 GDVLPS

-485 ANLGRVKDHITAFIE
+485 ANLGHVKDHITAFIE

-524 LNLERPAELVD
+524 LNLDRPAELVD

-540 IGNELIADGRVP
+540 IGNELIADGKVP

-575 DSSASDNRILE
+575 DSSASDNRILD
-586 AAQRSLEK
+586 AAQHSLER

-601 ARREPA
+601 ARRERA
-607 GSVAED
+607 
-613 AVVATEPAAIAPAPI
+613 EPAAAEDGAAATESAVTAPASI
-628 APIGPIGKGVPIAVD
+628 VPIGKGVPIAVD
-643 IPIAAAN
+643 IPVAAAN
-650 GAEAVRADAEHG
+650 DTEAAHAEHA
-662 APGVGPGHWVDVE
+662 APGVGPGHWIDVE
-675 EEVLEPADADGAVP
+675 EEVLEPADGEGAAP
-689 VDTSFQDAAGID
+689 VDTAFQDAAGID

-722 LPAWKADPE
+722 LPAWKTNPE

-754 AVALGEFSWKIEN
+754 AAALGEFSWKIEN
-767 MLNRVLDRTIQPDQ
+767 MLNRVLDRTIQPDR
-781 NVRDVVDAAV
+781 NVQDVVDAAV

-803 RPATLDPPL
+803 RPVTLDPPL

-817 TADKLAAGEPAR
+817 AADKLAAGEPAR
-829 IADLAQG
+829 IADLIQG

-842 SVRRWVPAGEPEAVP
+842 TVRRWVPDVESAAVP
-857 VAPVVAPDHVITSP
+857 VAPVSTPEHVITSP

-994 ESLRDRWPEAAPFGA
+994 EALRDRWPEAAPFGA

-1014 AEPEAEA
+1014 AELELEAEA
-1021 GVALG
+1021 ELALAEES
-1026 DGPADDGVTAV
+1026 DEGVTAI
-1037 GLGAGSTLPTEDDA
+1037 GLAAVSTLPTEDDA

-1062 LAAEK
+1062 LATEKAEQ
-1067 LERERVAAEQAEAER
+1067 ERIAAEQAEAARLTAERAEQERAAAEEAEAERVATEQAEQERIAAEQAEAER
-1082 MAAEQAEQARIAAEQ
+1082 IAAE
-1097 AEQERLRAEQAEQE
+1097 RVEQE
-1111 RVAAEQAEAERV
+1111 RVAAEQAEQERM

-1135 ERTERDR
+1135 EAERA
-1142 LAAEQAEQERAAAAQ
+1142 AAEQAEAARLAAEK
-1157 AEQERLAAEAERTAA
+1157 AEQERLAAEAER
-1172 EQAEAERIAAEQAEQ
+1172 
-1187 ERLVAEQAERERL
+1187 ERL
-1200 AAEQAEQERV
+1200 
-1210 AAEKAEAER
+1210 
-1219 IAAEQAE
+1219 AAEQAE
-1226 RERLAAEQAERD
+1226 RERLAAEEAEAERLAAEQAELDRLAAEQAERE
-1238 RIAAERAEAERI
+1238 RIAAEQAEAERI

-1268 FPEDAQPDGELD
+1268 FPEDIQPDGELD
-1280 IQGLD
+1280 IPGLD

-1308 TLRNAPD
+1308 ILRNAPD
-1315 DVECIRGLQRNL
+1315 DAECIRGLQRNL

-1337 GIGAVGDLAHAMETL
+1337 GIAAVGDLAHAMETL

-1381 LERVVQNRAVATPV
+1381 VERVMENRAVATPV

-1408 PIAGLAETVATAA
+1408 PVTDKAGAVAVPQTETAPDDGETA
-1421 SPGSA
+1421 PVVKT
-1426 PGHADIEPAA
+1426 
-1436 EAVPAPPPRTAPQF
+1436 VPAPPPRVAPQF
-1450 IETDVQA
+1450 VETDVQT

-1716 DVPVSDAELFNFVL
+1716 DMPVSDAELFSFVL

-1817 AARMAGDDRAIE
+1817 AARMAGGDRTIE
-1829 YAGARYQ
+1829 YVGEQYQ
-1836 LYELSEL
+1836 LHELSEL
-1843 LGLGVSHAIED
+1843 LGLGASHAIED

-1876 TVIGSREIV
+1876 SVIGSREIV
-1885 VKPVGPQISN
+1885 VKPIGPQISN

-1913 LDLAPL
+1913 LDPAPL
-1919 VRHFVAKQSVPATVV
+1919 VRHFVAKQSALVTMAEV
-1934 EAGGSGEAEPLQPI
+1934 EESGGAEPLQPV

-1953 DEGGPRLVMV
+1953 DEAGPRLVMV

>member
-7 IVTTATGEAGM
+7 MMSTATGETG
-18 AAVASD
+18 VASV
-24 AFVEREAGGSVR
+24 APAMMAQEVEGAAR
-36 KAAMQLEEHIDFSTL
+36 KPTMRLEEHLDFSTL
-51 GWIKPQ
+51 RWVKPQ
-57 IDQLLS
+57 IDELLS
-63 EARQALEAYAEDPED
+63 EARQALEAFAEDPED

-84 CVGLLHQVLGTLRMV
+84 CAGLLHQVLGTLRMV
-99 ELYGAAELDQEM
+99 ELYGAAELAGEM
-111 EHLAQSVLD
+111 EQLVEAVLE
-120 GKVADR
+120 GKVGDR
-126 DEAFGALM
+126 DEALGALM

-150 HKDIPIVLL
+150 RKDISIVLL

-171 EAVDQRV
+171 EALDQRV

-187 LPPEAA
+187 LPPDAA

-203 LRARTTQVRARFQVQ
+203 LRQRVTQIRARFQVQ

-232 MRDCMDELRA
+232 MRDGMDELRA
-242 ACHAE
+242 VCHSE
-247 AARRLWWVA
+247 PARRLWWVA

-268 DLHLASLRQ
+268 DQHLASLRQ
-277 QFGHLDRTIRHLQDQ
+277 QFGQVDRTIRHLQDQ
-292 GEDVCGDED
+292 GEEVCGDDD
-301 ARELV
+301 AHELV
-306 RGLLFSVA
+306 RTLLFSVA
-314 HATPGPGRTE
+314 NATPGPGRTDI
-324 AIAQCFALDRMVPS
+324 IAQCFALDSMVPS
-338 AEELERARAA
+338 EAELERARAA

-377 FLRREDRSPQQL
+377 FLRRDDRNPQQL
-389 APQVETLHR
+389 APQVEILHR
-398 VGDTLGMLGLESP
+398 VGDTLDVLGLEAP
-411 ARMIGDQRKVIADV
+411 AKMIAEQRKVISAV
-425 IDGRCEAKP
+425 IDGKREAAP
-434 EIILDVASALL
+434 ETILDVASALL
-445 YVDASLDEHIEFLG
+445 YVDASLDEHIEHLG
-459 ATDSS
+459 AAGDESGET
-464 DDVLPS
+464 LPF
-470 SEARKIMRTLMREAG
+470 SEGRKIMRTLMREAG
-485 ANLGRVKDHITAFIE
+485 TNLVRVKDALTAFIE
-500 SSWSHA
+500 SAWSHQ
-506 QLAEVPKL
+506 QLVDVPKL
-514 LAEVSGALRI
+514 MAEVGGALRI

-540 IGNELIADGRVP
+540 IGNELIADRKVP
-552 TVDDMDTLA
+552 TVDEMDTLA

-575 DSSASDNRILE
+575 DTSSSDNRILD
-586 AAQRSLEK
+586 AAQHSLER
-594 LQYWPLP
+594 LHYWPVP
-601 ARREPA
+601 ERR
-607 GSVAED
+607 
-613 AVVATEPAAIAPAPI
+613 VATAAPVPGETVQAADIVAPMAPAAARDET
-628 APIGPIGKGVPIAVD
+628 IGKGVPLAVD
-643 IPIAAAN
+643 IPVAPVQPV
-650 GAEAVRADAEHG
+650 EPSV
-662 APGVGPGHWVDVE
+662 PGVGPGKWVDAE
-675 EEVLEPADADGAVP
+675 EEVLEPVEGASAP

-722 LPAWKADPE
+722 LPAWKANPD

-754 AVALGEFSWKIEN
+754 AMALGEFSWKIEN
-767 MLNRVLDRTIQPDQ
+767 MLNRVLDRTIQPDT

-803 RPATLDPPL
+803 QPVNLDLPL
-812 DAIMQ
+812 DAIMLV
-817 TADKLAAGEPAR
+817 ADKLAAGEPAR
-829 IADLAQG
+829 LADLTDG
-836 YRKTVR
+836 YRKSVR
-842 SVRRWVPAGEPEAVP
+842 KVRRWVPLDEHATAVAAEAPITVSENI
-857 VAPVVAPDHVITSP
+857 ITSP
-871 ETGLP
+871 VTGLP

-890 GQHLDNLR
+890 GQHLQGMRD
-898 AYLAR
+898 YLAR
-903 NVDHHVPVDDELMR
+903 NAHHDVGVDDELVR

-931 EMLANMLAPME
+931 EPLAEMLAPLE
-942 SWVRRVRSAEAPLD
+942 VWIRRMRSAGVSLD

-994 ESLRDRWPEAAPFGA
+994 AALRDRWPEATPFGA
-1009 PRVSI
+1009 QRAVP
-1014 AEPEAEA
+1014 EPEPEDVAEA
-1021 GVALG
+1021 AAAGWPEE
-1026 DGPADDGVTAV
+1026 DADDGVAAV
-1037 GLGAGSTLPTEDDA
+1037 GLAAASTLPTEDDA
-1051 DALAA
+1051 EVLAA
-1056 REEADR
+1056 REQAERIAADKAEQER
-1062 LAAEK
+1062 LAAEREQ
-1067 LERERVAAEQAEAER
+1067 ERLAAERAEQERIAAEQAEAER
-1082 MAAEQAEQARIAAEQ
+1082 QAAEQ
-1097 AEQERLRAEQAEQE
+1097 AEQERLAAEQAEAERLAAERAEQE
-1111 RVAAEQAEAERV
+1111 RVAAEQAEAERQAVEQERLVAERAEAERRAAEQAEHERLAAEQAEAERV
-1123 AAEQAEQERLAA
+1123 AAERAEQQRLAAEQAETERLAAEHAEQERLAA
-1135 ERTERDR
+1135 EQAERDR
-1142 LAAEQAEQERAAAAQ
+1142 L
-1157 AEQERLAAEAERTAA
+1157 
-1172 EQAEAERIAAEQAEQ
+1172 
-1187 ERLVAEQAERERL
+1187 
-1200 AAEQAEQERV
+1200 

-1219 IAAEQAE
+1219 IAAERVA
-1226 RERLAAEQAERD
+1226 LEQ
-1238 RIAAERAEAERI
+1238 AEAERI
-1250 AAARAQAERDI
+1250 AAAREIAAREI
-1261 AAAALPA
+1261 AAAALPT
-1268 FPEDAQPDGELD
+1268 FPDDPQPDGPID
-1280 IQGLD
+1280 IPGLD
-1285 PELVSLFTEEGGE
+1285 PELVGLFTEEGNE
-1298 LLDSSDSLMA
+1298 LLDSSDSLVA
-1308 TLRNAPD
+1308 ALRNAPG
-1315 DVECIRGLQRNL
+1315 DVESVRGLQRNL

-1337 GIGAVGDLAHAMETL
+1337 GIASVGDLAHAMETL
-1352 LEKIGDRKRAVEP
+1352 LEKIGDRKRELAP

-1381 LERVVQNRAVATPV
+1381 IERIEQGRAIAQPV
-1395 NAVERFNALAEGR
+1395 NAIERFNALAEGR
-1408 PIAGLAETVATAA
+1408 AVDGVTAPA
-1421 SPGSA
+1421 PAKRESA
-1426 PGHADIEPAA
+1426 KP
-1436 EAVPAPPPRTAPQF
+1436 VPAPRPVPVVAPVPRLAPQF
-1450 IETDVQA
+1450 EETTEARAQ
-1457 PAELIRVRSDLL
+1457 AELIRVRSDLL

-1492 FRFNLVELN
+1492 FRFNLVELD

-1527 RENEAGEGATF
+1527 RENEAGEGAAF

-1569 LDDQARQSETLLL
+1569 LDDQTRQSETLLL

-1604 SMVPNLRRTLRGA
+1604 SLVPNLRRTLRGA
-1617 ADELGKRAQLR
+1617 ADELGKRAQLK
-1628 VEGAQGEMD
+1628 VLGAQGEMD
-1637 RSVMERMK
+1637 RSVLERMK

-1679 HVGRQ
+1679 QVGRQ

-1692 TDDGAGFDRDAIR
+1692 SDDGAGFDRDAIR
-1705 RKAIERGLLQA
+1705 NKAIERGLLQP
-1716 DVPVSDAELFNFVL
+1716 DVPIADSELFNFVL

-1735 TASEVSQI
+1735 TAGEVSQI

-1750 DVVANEIRQL
+1750 DVVANEIRLL
-1760 GGSLTIESERGRG
+1760 GGSLAIESERGHG
-1773 TTFNIRLPFTLA
+1773 TVFNIRLPFTLA

-1809 SRIPREEM
+1809 SRIRREEM
-1817 AARMAGDDRAIE
+1817 AARMASDQRVVDYVGE
-1829 YAGARYQ
+1829 QYQ
-1836 LYELSEL
+1836 LHELSEL
-1843 LGLGVSHAIED
+1843 LGLAPSHAIED

-1876 TVIGSREIV
+1876 SVIGSREIV

-1913 LDLAPL
+1913 LDPAPL
-1919 VRHFVAKQSVPATVV
+1919 VRHAMARQAAIAAGIEVEEQAAIEPAGPVAAMPR
-1934 EAGGSGEAEPLQPI
+1934 AE
-1948 VAPRT
+1948 
-1953 DEGGPRLVMV
+1953 EGGPRLVMV

-1993 ALEQLQERVPDVM
+1993 ALEQLQERLPDVM

-2054 VERYIGKPYSESDLL
+2054 VERYLGKPYSEADLL
-2069 RHVNEMLEARHA
+2069 RNVHDMLEARHA

>member
-7 IVTTATGEAGM
+7 IMTTGTGEAGM
-18 AAVASD
+18 AAVVPA
-24 AFVEREAGGSVR
+24 AVVEREAVGSVR

-145 LIESG
+145 LIETG

-171 EAVDQRV
+171 EPVDQSV

-187 LPPEAA
+187 LPPDAA

-218 LLAWTQGKQPNFAE
+218 LLAWTQGKQPNFAD
-232 MRDCMDELRA
+232 MRDCMDELRVV
-242 ACHAE
+242 CHAE

-256 GGVLEA
+256 SGVLEA

-268 DLHLASLRQ
+268 DHHLASLRQ
-277 QFGHLDRTIRHLQDQ
+277 QFGQLDRTVRHMQDQ
-292 GEDVCGDED
+292 GEEVCGDED

-425 IDGRCEAKP
+425 IDGKCEAKP

-459 ATDSS
+459 ATNSS

-485 ANLGRVKDHITAFIE
+485 ANLGRVKEHITAFIE

-506 QLAEVPKL
+506 QLADVPKL

-540 IGNELIADGRVP
+540 IGNELIADGKVP

-575 DSSASDNRILE
+575 DSSASDNRILD
-586 AAQRSLEK
+586 AAQHSLEK

-607 GSVAED
+607 
-613 AVVATEPAAIAPAPI
+613 EPATAEKTTAAMEPVAVTPAPI
-628 APIGPIGKGVPIAVD
+628 APIGKGVPNAVD
-643 IPIAAAN
+643 IPVAAAN
-650 GAEAVRADAEHG
+650 DTEAAQAG
-662 APGVGPGHWVDVE
+662 YAMPGVGPGQWVDVE
-675 EEVLEPADADGAVP
+675 EEVLEPAEADGAAP
-689 VDTSFQDAAGID
+689 VDTAFQDAAGID

-722 LPAWKADPE
+722 LPAWKANPD

-754 AVALGEFSWKIEN
+754 AAALGEFSWKIEN

-781 NVRDVVDAAV
+781 NVQDVVDAAV

-803 RPATLDPPL
+803 RPVTLDPPL

-817 TADKLAAGEPAR
+817 TADKLVAGEPAR
-829 IADLAQG
+829 IADLVQG

-842 SVRRWVPAGEPEAVP
+842 SVRRWVPDAEAGPVA
-857 VAPVVAPDHVITSP
+857 VAPVTTTAQVITSP

-903 NVDHHVPVDDELMR
+903 NVDYRVPADDELMR

-931 EMLANMLAPME
+931 EMLANMLGPME

-994 ESLRDRWPEAAPFGA
+994 EALRDRWPEAAPFGA
-1009 PRVSI
+1009 PRVSF
-1014 AEPEAEA
+1014 AEHELAAEA
-1021 GVALG
+1021 GLSLE
-1026 DGPADDGVTAV
+1026 DESDNGVTAI
-1037 GLGAGSTLPTEDDA
+1037 GLGAASTLPTEDDA

-1067 LERERVAAEQAEAER
+1067 AERERIAAEQAEAER
-1082 MAAEQAEQARIAAEQ
+1082 LAVEQAEQERIAAEQ
-1097 AEQERLRAEQAEQE
+1097 AE
-1111 RVAAEQAEAERV
+1111 
-1123 AAEQAEQERLAA
+1123 
-1135 ERTERDR
+1135 
-1142 LAAEQAEQERAAAAQ
+1142 
-1157 AEQERLAAEAERTAA
+1157 
-1172 EQAEAERIAAEQAEQ
+1172 AEAERIAAEQAEQ
-1187 ERLVAEQAERERL
+1187 ERIAAEEEQERLAAEQAEQERLAAEAERAAAEQAEAERIAAERAEQERLAAEQAERERL
-1200 AAEQAEQERV
+1200 AAEQAEQERL
-1210 AAEKAEAER
+1210 AAEQAEQER

-1226 RERLAAEQAERD
+1226 RERIAAEQAERE
-1238 RIAAERAEAERI
+1238 RIAAEQAEAERI
-1250 AAARAQAERDI
+1250 AAARARAERDI
-1261 AAAALPA
+1261 AAMALPA
-1268 FPEDAQPDGELD
+1268 FPEDTQPDGALD
-1280 IQGLD
+1280 IPGLD
-1285 PELVSLFTEEGGE
+1285 PELVSLFTEEAGE
-1298 LLDSSDSLMA
+1298 LLDSSDGLMA
-1308 TLRNAPD
+1308 TLRNVPD

-1337 GIGAVGDLAHAMETL
+1337 GIAAVGDLAHAMETL

-1381 LERVVQNRAVATPV
+1381 LERVMENRAVATPV

-1408 PIAGLAETVATAA
+1408 PIAGVAGAFETTSEPNPARDEVAPVAK
-1421 SPGSA
+1421 
-1426 PGHADIEPAA
+1426 
-1436 EAVPAPPPRTAPQF
+1436 AVPAPPPRAAPQF
-1450 IETDVQA
+1450 VETEVQA

-1527 RENEAGEGATF
+1527 RENEAGEGAAF

-1716 DVPVSDAELFNFVL
+1716 DMSVSDAELFNFVL

-1817 AARMAGDDRAIE
+1817 AARMASGDRSIE
-1829 YAGARYQ
+1829 YAGEPYQ
-1836 LYELSEL
+1836 LHELSEL
-1843 LGLGVSHAIED
+1843 LGLGASHAVED

-1876 TVIGSREIV
+1876 SVIGSREIV

-1919 VRHFVAKQSVPATVV
+1919 VRHSVAKQAALVTVA
-1934 EAGGSGEAEPLQPI
+1934 EAEEPGDAEPLRP
-1948 VAPRT
+1948 VVPSRT
-1953 DEGGPRLVMV
+1953 DESGPRLVMV

>member
-7 IVTTATGEAGM
+7 IMTTGTGEAGM
-18 AAVASD
+18 AAVVPA
-24 AFVEREAGGSVR
+24 AVVEREAVGSVR

-145 LIESG
+145 LIETG

-171 EAVDQRV
+171 EPVDQRV

-187 LPPEAA
+187 LPPDAA

-218 LLAWTQGKQPNFAE
+218 LLAWTQGKQPNFAD
-232 MRDCMDELRA
+232 MRDCMDELRVV
-242 ACHAE
+242 CHAE

-256 GGVLEA
+256 SGVLEA

-268 DLHLASLRQ
+268 DHHLASLRQ
-277 QFGHLDRTIRHLQDQ
+277 QFGQLDRTVRHMQDQ
-292 GEDVCGDED
+292 GEEVCGDED

-425 IDGRCEAKP
+425 IDGKCEAKP

-459 ATDSS
+459 ATNSS

-485 ANLGRVKDHITAFIE
+485 ANLGRVKEHITAFIE

-506 QLAEVPKL
+506 QLADVPKL

-540 IGNELIADGRVP
+540 IGNELIADGKVP

-575 DSSASDNRILE
+575 DSSASDNRILD
-586 AAQRSLEK
+586 AAQHSLEK

-607 GSVAED
+607 EPAIAEKTT
-613 AVVATEPAAIAPAPI
+613 AAMEPAAVTPAPI
-628 APIGPIGKGVPIAVD
+628 APIGKGVPNAVD
-643 IPIAAAN
+643 IPVAAAN
-650 GAEAVRADAEHG
+650 DTEAAQAG
-662 APGVGPGHWVDVE
+662 YAMPGVGPGQWVDVE
-675 EEVLEPADADGAVP
+675 EEVLEPAEADGAAP
-689 VDTSFQDAAGID
+689 VDTAFQDAAGID

-722 LPAWKADPE
+722 LPAWKANPD

-754 AVALGEFSWKIEN
+754 AAALGEFSWKIEN

-781 NVRDVVDAAV
+781 NVQDVVDAAV

-803 RPATLDPPL
+803 RPVTLDPPL

-817 TADKLAAGEPAR
+817 TADKLVAGEPAR
-829 IADLAQG
+829 IADLVQG

-842 SVRRWVPAGEPEAVP
+842 SVRRWVPDAEAGPVA
-857 VAPVVAPDHVITSP
+857 VAPVTTTAQVITSP

-903 NVDHHVPVDDELMR
+903 NVDYRVPADDELMR

-931 EMLANMLAPME
+931 EMLANMLGPME

-994 ESLRDRWPEAAPFGA
+994 EALRDRWPEAAPFGA
-1009 PRVSI
+1009 PRVSF
-1014 AEPEAEA
+1014 AEHELAAEA
-1021 GVALG
+1021 GLSLE
-1026 DGPADDGVTAV
+1026 DESDNGVTAI
-1037 GLGAGSTLPTEDDA
+1037 GLGAASTLPTEDDA

-1062 LAAEK
+1062 LGSEK
-1067 LERERVAAEQAEAER
+1067 AERERIAAEQAEAER
-1082 MAAEQAEQARIAAEQ
+1082 LAVEQAEQERIAAEQ
-1097 AEQERLRAEQAEQE
+1097 AE
-1111 RVAAEQAEAERV
+1111 
-1123 AAEQAEQERLAA
+1123 
-1135 ERTERDR
+1135 
-1142 LAAEQAEQERAAAAQ
+1142 
-1157 AEQERLAAEAERTAA
+1157 
-1172 EQAEAERIAAEQAEQ
+1172 AEAERIAAEQAEQ
-1187 ERLVAEQAERERL
+1187 ERIAAEEEQERLAAEQAEQERLAAEAERAAAEQAEAERIAAERAEQERLAAEQAERERL
-1200 AAEQAEQERV
+1200 AAEQAEQERL
-1210 AAEKAEAER
+1210 AAEQAEQER

-1226 RERLAAEQAERD
+1226 RERIAAEQAERE
-1238 RIAAERAEAERI
+1238 RIAAEQAEAERI

-1261 AAAALPA
+1261 AAMALPA
-1268 FPEDAQPDGELD
+1268 FPEDTQPDGALD
-1280 IQGLD
+1280 IPGLD
-1285 PELVSLFTEEGGE
+1285 PELVSLFTEEAGE
-1298 LLDSSDSLMA
+1298 LLDSSDGLMA

-1337 GIGAVGDLAHAMETL
+1337 GIAAVGDLAHAMETL

-1381 LERVVQNRAVATPV
+1381 LERVMENRAVATPV

-1408 PIAGLAETVATAA
+1408 PIAGVAGAFETTSEPNPARDEVAPVAK
-1421 SPGSA
+1421 
-1426 PGHADIEPAA
+1426 
-1436 EAVPAPPPRTAPQF
+1436 AVPAPPPRAAPQF
-1450 IETDVQA
+1450 VETEVQA

-1527 RENEAGEGATF
+1527 RENEAGEGAAF

-1716 DVPVSDAELFNFVL
+1716 DMSVSDAELFNFVL

-1817 AARMAGDDRAIE
+1817 AARMASGDRSIE
-1829 YAGARYQ
+1829 YAGEPYQ
-1836 LYELSEL
+1836 LHELSEL
-1843 LGLGVSHAIED
+1843 LGLGASHAVED

-1876 TVIGSREIV
+1876 SVIGSREIV

-1919 VRHFVAKQSVPATVV
+1919 VRHSVAKQAALVTVA
-1934 EAGGSGEAEPLQPI
+1934 EAEEPGDAEPLRP
-1948 VAPRT
+1948 VVPSRT
-1953 DEGGPRLVMV
+1953 DESGPRLVMV

>member
-7 IVTTATGEAGM
+7 IMTTGTGEAGM
-18 AAVASD
+18 AAVVPA
-24 AFVEREAGGSVR
+24 AVVEREAGGSVR

-145 LIESG
+145 LIETG

-171 EAVDQRV
+171 EPVDQRV

-187 LPPEAA
+187 LPPDAA

-218 LLAWTQGKQPNFAE
+218 LLAWTQGKQPNFAD
-232 MRDCMDELRA
+232 MRDCMDELRVV
-242 ACHAE
+242 CHAE

-256 GGVLEA
+256 SGVLEA

-268 DLHLASLRQ
+268 DHHLASLRQ
-277 QFGHLDRTIRHLQDQ
+277 QFGQLDRTVRHMQDQ
-292 GEDVCGDED
+292 GEEVCGDED

-425 IDGRCEAKP
+425 IDGKCEAKP

-459 ATDSS
+459 ATNSS

-485 ANLGRVKDHITAFIE
+485 ANLGRVKEHITAFIE

-506 QLAEVPKL
+506 QLADVPKL

-540 IGNELIADGRVP
+540 IGNELIADGKVP

-575 DSSASDNRILE
+575 DSSASDNRILD
-586 AAQRSLEK
+586 AAQHSLEK

-607 GSVAED
+607 EPAIAEKTT
-613 AVVATEPAAIAPAPI
+613 AAMEPAAVTPAPI
-628 APIGPIGKGVPIAVD
+628 APIGKGVPNAVD
-643 IPIAAAN
+643 IPVAAAN
-650 GAEAVRADAEHG
+650 DTEAAQAG
-662 APGVGPGHWVDVE
+662 YAMPGVGPGQWVDVE
-675 EEVLEPADADGAVP
+675 EEVLEPAEADGAAP
-689 VDTSFQDAAGID
+689 VDTAFQDAAGID

-722 LPAWKADPE
+722 LPAWKANPD

-754 AVALGEFSWKIEN
+754 AAALGEFSWKIEN

-781 NVRDVVDAAV
+781 NVQDVVDAAV

-803 RPATLDPPL
+803 RPVTLDPPL

-817 TADKLAAGEPAR
+817 TADKLVAGEPAR
-829 IADLAQG
+829 IADLVQG

-842 SVRRWVPAGEPEAVP
+842 SVRRWVPDAEAGPVA
-857 VAPVVAPDHVITSP
+857 VAPVTTTAQVITSP

-903 NVDHHVPVDDELMR
+903 NVDYRVPADDELMR

-931 EMLANMLAPME
+931 EMLANMLGPME

-994 ESLRDRWPEAAPFGA
+994 EALRDRWPEAAPFGA
-1009 PRVSI
+1009 PRVSL
-1014 AEPEAEA
+1014 AEHELAAEA
-1021 GVALG
+1021 GLSLE
-1026 DGPADDGVTAV
+1026 DESDNGVTAI
-1037 GLGAGSTLPTEDDA
+1037 GLGAASTLPTEDDA

-1067 LERERVAAEQAEAER
+1067 AERER
-1082 MAAEQAEQARIAAEQ
+1082 I
-1097 AEQERLRAEQAEQE
+1097 
-1111 RVAAEQAEAERV
+1111 AAEQAEAERV
-1123 AAEQAEQERLAA
+1123 ATDQAEQERI
-1135 ERTERDR
+1135 
-1142 LAAEQAEQERAAAAQ
+1142 AAEQAE
-1157 AEQERLAAEAERTAA
+1157 
-1172 EQAEAERIAAEQAEQ
+1172 AEAERIAAEQAEQ
-1187 ERLVAEQAERERL
+1187 ERIAAEEEQERLAAEQAEQERLAAEAERAAAEQAEAERIAAERAEQERLAAEQAERERL
-1200 AAEQAEQERV
+1200 AAEQAEQERL
-1210 AAEKAEAER
+1210 AAEQAEQER

-1226 RERLAAEQAERD
+1226 RERIAAEQAERE
-1238 RIAAERAEAERI
+1238 RIAAEQAEAERI

-1261 AAAALPA
+1261 AAMALPA
-1268 FPEDAQPDGELD
+1268 FPEDTQPDGALD
-1280 IQGLD
+1280 IPGLD
-1285 PELVSLFTEEGGE
+1285 PELVSLFTEEAGE
-1298 LLDSSDSLMA
+1298 LLDSSDGLMA

-1337 GIGAVGDLAHAMETL
+1337 GIAAVGDLAHAMETL

-1381 LERVVQNRAVATPV
+1381 LERVMENRAVATPV

-1408 PIAGLAETVATAA
+1408 PIAGVAGAFETTSEPNPARDEVAPVAK
-1421 SPGSA
+1421 
-1426 PGHADIEPAA
+1426 
-1436 EAVPAPPPRTAPQF
+1436 AVPAPPPRAAPQF
-1450 IETDVQA
+1450 VETEVQA

-1527 RENEAGEGATF
+1527 RENEAGEGAAF

-1716 DVPVSDAELFNFVL
+1716 DMSVSDAELFNFVL

-1817 AARMAGDDRAIE
+1817 AARMASGDRSIE
-1829 YAGARYQ
+1829 YAGEPYQ
-1836 LYELSEL
+1836 LHELSEL
-1843 LGLGVSHAIED
+1843 LGLGASHAVED

-1876 TVIGSREIV
+1876 SVIGSREIV

-1919 VRHFVAKQSVPATVV
+1919 VRHSVAKQSALVTVA
-1934 EAGGSGEAEPLQPI
+1934 EAEEPGDAEPLRP
-1948 VAPRT
+1948 VVPSRT
-1953 DEGGPRLVMV
+1953 DESGPRLVMV

>member
-7 IVTTATGEAGM
+7 IMTTATGEAGM
-18 AAVASD
+18 AAVVPA
-24 AFVEREAGGSVR
+24 AVVEREAGGSVR

-145 LIESG
+145 LIETG

-171 EAVDQRV
+171 EPVDQRV

-187 LPPEAA
+187 LPPDAA

-218 LLAWTQGKQPNFAE
+218 LLAWTQGKQPNFAD
-232 MRDCMDELRA
+232 MRDCMDELRVV
-242 ACHAE
+242 CHAE

-256 GGVLEA
+256 SGVLEA

-268 DLHLASLRQ
+268 DHHLASLRQ
-277 QFGHLDRTIRHLQDQ
+277 QFGQLDRTVRHMQDQ
-292 GEDVCGDED
+292 GEEVCGDED

-425 IDGRCEAKP
+425 IDGKCEAKP

-459 ATDSS
+459 ATNSS

-485 ANLGRVKDHITAFIE
+485 ANLGRVKEHITAFIE

-506 QLAEVPKL
+506 QLADVPKL

-540 IGNELIADGRVP
+540 IGNELIADGKVP

-575 DSSASDNRILE
+575 DSSASDNRILD
-586 AAQRSLEK
+586 AAQHSLEK

-607 GSVAED
+607 EPAIAEKTT
-613 AVVATEPAAIAPAPI
+613 AAMEPAAVTPAPI
-628 APIGPIGKGVPIAVD
+628 APIGKGVPNAVD
-643 IPIAAAN
+643 IPVAAAN
-650 GAEAVRADAEHG
+650 DTEAAQAG
-662 APGVGPGHWVDVE
+662 YAMPGVGPGQWVDVE
-675 EEVLEPADADGAVP
+675 EEVLEPTEADGAAP
-689 VDTSFQDAAGID
+689 VDTAFQDAAGID

-722 LPAWKADPE
+722 LPAWKANPD

-754 AVALGEFSWKIEN
+754 AAALGEFSWKIEN

-781 NVRDVVDAAV
+781 NVQDVVDAAV

-803 RPATLDPPL
+803 RPVTLDPPL

-817 TADKLAAGEPAR
+817 TADKLVAGEPAR
-829 IADLAQG
+829 IADLVQG

-842 SVRRWVPAGEPEAVP
+842 SVRRWVPDAEAGPVA
-857 VAPVVAPDHVITSP
+857 VAPVTTTAQVITSP

-903 NVDHHVPVDDELMR
+903 NVDYRVPADDELMR

-931 EMLANMLAPME
+931 EMLANMLGPME

-994 ESLRDRWPEAAPFGA
+994 EALRDRWPEAAPFGA
-1009 PRVSI
+1009 PRVSF
-1014 AEPEAEA
+1014 AEHELAAEA
-1021 GVALG
+1021 GLSLE
-1026 DGPADDGVTAV
+1026 DESDNGVTAI
-1037 GLGAGSTLPTEDDA
+1037 GLGAASTLPTEDDA

-1067 LERERVAAEQAEAER
+1067 AERERIAAEQAEAER
-1082 MAAEQAEQARIAAEQ
+1082 LAVEQAEQERIAAEQ
-1097 AEQERLRAEQAEQE
+1097 AE
-1111 RVAAEQAEAERV
+1111 
-1123 AAEQAEQERLAA
+1123 
-1135 ERTERDR
+1135 
-1142 LAAEQAEQERAAAAQ
+1142 
-1157 AEQERLAAEAERTAA
+1157 
-1172 EQAEAERIAAEQAEQ
+1172 AEAERIAAEQAEQ
-1187 ERLVAEQAERERL
+1187 ERIAAEEEQERLAAEQAEQERLAAETERAAAEQAEAERIAAERAEQERLAAEQAERERL
-1200 AAEQAEQERV
+1200 AAEQAEQERL
-1210 AAEKAEAER
+1210 AAEQAEQER

-1226 RERLAAEQAERD
+1226 RERIAAEQAERE
-1238 RIAAERAEAERI
+1238 RIAAEQAEAERI

-1261 AAAALPA
+1261 AAMALPA
-1268 FPEDAQPDGELD
+1268 FPEDTQPDGALD
-1280 IQGLD
+1280 IPGLD
-1285 PELVSLFTEEGGE
+1285 PELVSLFTEEAGE
-1298 LLDSSDSLMA
+1298 LLDSSDGLMA
-1308 TLRNAPD
+1308 TLRNVPD

-1337 GIGAVGDLAHAMETL
+1337 GIAAVGDLAHAMETL

-1381 LERVVQNRAVATPV
+1381 LERVMENRAVATPV

-1408 PIAGLAETVATAA
+1408 PIAGVAGAFETTSEPNPARDEVAPVAK
-1421 SPGSA
+1421 
-1426 PGHADIEPAA
+1426 
-1436 EAVPAPPPRTAPQF
+1436 AVPAPPPRAAPQF
-1450 IETDVQA
+1450 VETEVQA

-1527 RENEAGEGATF
+1527 RENEAGEGAAF

-1716 DVPVSDAELFNFVL
+1716 DMSVSDAELFNFVL

-1817 AARMAGDDRAIE
+1817 AARMASGDRSIE
-1829 YAGARYQ
+1829 YAGEPYQ
-1836 LYELSEL
+1836 LHELSEL
-1843 LGLGVSHAIED
+1843 LGLGASHAVED

-1876 TVIGSREIV
+1876 SVIGSREIV

-1919 VRHFVAKQSVPATVV
+1919 VRHSVAKQSALVTVA
-1934 EAGGSGEAEPLQPI
+1934 EAEEPGDAEPLRP
-1948 VAPRT
+1948 VVPSRT
-1953 DEGGPRLVMV
+1953 DESGPRLVMV